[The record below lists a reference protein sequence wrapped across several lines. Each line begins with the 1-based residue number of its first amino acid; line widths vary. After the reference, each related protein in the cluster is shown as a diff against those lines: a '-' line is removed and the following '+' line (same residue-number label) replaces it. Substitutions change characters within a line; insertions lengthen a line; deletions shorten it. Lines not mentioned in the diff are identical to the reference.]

1 MKPWKGKRGRIA
13 AGASVSLHAAVYLA
27 LAAGGFFTLFQQYTR
42 QAGVTEVM
50 VYNAEDLA
58 GAGGRDAA
66 GTDEDLGGAADSEG
80 RAEASG
86 AMAAG
91 EVAST
96 NPDEMGTA
104 ADGMTYGTISQARR
118 EGGASTG
125 AGTVSRPPAL
135 AGKPQSV
142 SQSGRDS
149 GGTGRAAGPGKNEA
163 AAPAGTLQ
171 VPDAVADIL
180 DALRKK
186 SPIKLSEAKTV
197 PPTPAIPP
205 SQSNTTVIT
214 AENMEAHQDTTVQ
227 QALQRVTGVTVNEMV
242 PGISSYVKL
251 NGDDRVLILVDGQS
265 LANAQGSGYGRG
277 SVDLASLPGIGAIDH
292 IEVTKGSGS
301 VRYGSG
307 AVGGVINIVTK
318 KGNRNESSLDAYTG
332 SWGSHGL
339 TLTNEGRAGKTS
351 WLLNGSI
358 RERQYFGFPNGMPT
372 DSSHADYHDA
382 SAFLRINQE
391 LNGHNSL
398 TFETSH
404 DDFHGHSATFW
415 ARGWYRK
422 AGFYKGKYSEEKA
435 ITEAEAKRT
444 PKDKLVDRREDYWY
458 PNKNKVVE
466 RLINNYSLTWKFQTD
481 KDTPGFLRYFNDYQ
495 RTYWKNHY
503 FTRSQGLEWQNNW
516 QLGPHQHLTAGAE
529 WTEDMG
535 TNYEANYIDKKRHN
549 QALYAEDALTFG
561 KFTVTPGLRWD
572 DNSTFG
578 AHQTP
583 RLAMNYKANKDFN
596 VYASWG
602 RVFSPPRLND
612 QFYITS
618 TSHGNENLQPE
629 EGYTQTL
636 GFQYQAGPKTSLEGS
651 IFHSN
656 LENVIRWN
664 RTSSYS
670 EAENLNE
677 EDKRGFEL
685 TWKQKV
691 NDKWDYEAG
700 YSYIHT
706 KVDQGKGDG
715 LVYDTSY
722 NQPNGYH
729 AGVHYQSG
737 KWQAAV
743 DMTAGTGRNDTYY
756 RNNSYVV
763 WNASASYAPDKSTTI
778 YARVNNFN
786 DESYDLY
793 HNYPAAGR
801 NWQIGVKKKF

>member
-50 VYNAEDLA
+50 VYNAGDLA

-66 GTDEDLGGAADSEG
+66 GSDEDQGGAADLDSSAG
-80 RAEASG
+80 VSGTLTNGEAASPG
-86 AMAAG
+86 LD
-91 EVAST
+91 EV
-96 NPDEMGTA
+96 GTA
-104 ADGMTYGTISQARR
+104 ADGLTYEVISQASR
-118 EGGASTG
+118 EKAASTG
-125 AGTVSRPPAL
+125 SGTVSRPPAL
-135 AGKPQSV
+135 AGKPQSA

-149 GGTGRAAGPGKNEA
+149 GGTGRAAGMGKNEA

-186 SPIKLSEAKTV
+186 FPIKLSEAKTV

-318 KGNRNESSLDAYTG
+318 KGDRRESSLDAYAG
-332 SWGSHGL
+332 SWGMHGY
-339 TLTNEGRAGKTS
+339 TLTDSGRAGATS
-351 WLLNGSI
+351 WLVSGSLEQ
-358 RERQYFGFPNGMPT
+358 REYYAFPHGANT
-372 DSSHADYHDA
+372 DHSRGDISKKSLSLRLDQDLTDQTSLTVKAYHQDYH
-382 SAFLRINQE
+382 
-391 LNGHNSL
+391 GHGSTYKANP
-398 TFETSH
+398 
-404 DDFHGHSATFW
+404 A
-415 ARGWYRK
+415 GWYLTANKPIDRLVND
-422 AGFYKGKYSEEKA
+422 YSVTYHFK
-435 ITEAEAKRT
+435 K
-444 PKDKLVDRREDYWY
+444 
-458 PNKNKVVE
+458 
-466 RLINNYSLTWKFQTD
+466 QTAQ
-481 KDTPGFLRYFNDYQ
+481 PGFLRYFNDYQ
-495 RTYWKNHY
+495 RTYWSNHY
-503 FTRSQGLEWQNNW
+503 FTRTQGLEWQDNW
-516 QLGPHQHLTAGAE
+516 QLDSHQHVTAGAE

-535 TNYEANYIDKKRHN
+535 TNYEAHYIDKKRHN
-549 QALYAEDALTFG
+549 QAFYAEDALTFG

-572 DNSTFG
+572 RNSTFG
-578 AHQTP
+578 SHQTP
-583 RLAMNYKANKDFN
+583 RLAMNYKANDAFN

-612 QFYITS
+612 QFYMTTSRGKITS
-618 TSHGNENLQPE
+618 QGNENLQPE
-629 EGYTQTL
+629 EGYTETL
-636 GFQYQAGPKTSLEGS
+636 GFQYQTGPKTVLEGS
-651 IFHSN
+651 VFHSN
-656 LENVIRWN
+656 LQHVIRWN
-664 RTSSYS
+664 RAVMPH
-670 EAENLNE
+670 EAENLDE

-691 NDKWDYEAG
+691 NDKWDYEGG
-700 YSYIHT
+700 YSYIRT
-706 KVDQGKGDG
+706 KVDKGAG
-715 LVYDTSY
+715 LTFDTTY

-729 AGVHYQSG
+729 AGIHYHSG
-737 KWQAAV
+737 KWQAGA

-763 WNASASYAPDKSTTI
+763 WNVSASYSPDAATTM
-778 YARVNNFN
+778 YVKVNNLN
-786 DESYDLY
+786 DEAYDLY

-801 NWQIGVKKKF
+801 NWQVGVKKKF

>member
-66 GTDEDLGGAADSEG
+66 GTDEDLGGAADPEG

-104 ADGMTYGTISQARR
+104 SDGMTYGTISQARR

-125 AGTVSRPPAL
+125 SGTISRPPAL
-135 AGKPQSV
+135 AGKPQSA

-149 GGTGRAAGPGKNEA
+149 GGTVRAAGPGKNEA

-186 SPIKLSEAKTV
+186 IPVKLSEAKIV
-197 PPTPAIPP
+197 PPTPTIPP

-318 KGNRNESSLDAYTG
+318 KGDRRESSLDAYTG
-332 SWGSHGL
+332 SWGMHGY
-339 TLTNEGRAGKTS
+339 TLTDSGRAGATS
-351 WLLNGSI
+351 WLVSGSLEQ
-358 RERQYFGFPNGMPT
+358 REYYAFPHGANT
-372 DSSHADYHDA
+372 DHSRGDIAKKSLSLRLDQDLTDQTSLTVKAYHQDYH
-382 SAFLRINQE
+382 
-391 LNGHNSL
+391 GHGS
-398 TFETSH
+398 TYKA
-404 DDFHGHSATFW
+404 DPA
-415 ARGWYRK
+415 GWYLTANKPIDRLVND
-422 AGFYKGKYSEEKA
+422 YSVTYHFK
-435 ITEAEAKRT
+435 K
-444 PKDKLVDRREDYWY
+444 
-458 PNKNKVVE
+458 
-466 RLINNYSLTWKFQTD
+466 QTAQ
-481 KDTPGFLRYFNDYQ
+481 PGFLRYFNDYQ
-495 RTYWKNHY
+495 RTYWSNHY
-503 FTRSQGLEWQNNW
+503 FTRTQGLEWQDNW
-516 QLGPHQHLTAGAE
+516 QLGSHQHVTAGAE

-535 TNYEANYIDKKRHN
+535 TNYEAHYIDKKRHN
-549 QALYAEDALTFG
+549 QAFYAEDALTFG

-572 DNSTFG
+572 RNSTFG
-578 AHQTP
+578 SHQTP
-583 RLAMNYKANKDFN
+583 RLAMNYKANDAFN

-612 QFYITS
+612 QFYMTTSRGKITS
-618 TSHGNENLQPE
+618 QGNENLQPE
-629 EGYTQTL
+629 EGYTETL
-636 GFQYQAGPKTSLEGS
+636 GFQYQAGPKTVLEGS
-651 IFHSN
+651 VFHSD
-656 LENVIRWN
+656 LQHVIRWN
-664 RTSSYS
+664 RAVMPH
-670 EAENLNE
+670 EAENLDE

-691 NDKWDYEAG
+691 NDKWDYEGG
-700 YSYIHT
+700 YSYIRT
-706 KVDQGKGDG
+706 KVDKGAG
-715 LVYDTSY
+715 LTFDTTY

-729 AGVHYQSG
+729 AGIHYHSG
-737 KWQAAV
+737 KWQAGA

-763 WNASASYAPDKSTTI
+763 WNVSASYSPDAATTM
-778 YARVNNFN
+778 YVKVNNLN
-786 DESYDLY
+786 DEAYDLY

-801 NWQIGVKKKF
+801 NWQVGVKKKF

>member
-66 GTDEDLGGAADSEG
+66 GTDEDLGGAADPEG

-135 AGKPQSV
+135 AGKPQSA

-149 GGTGRAAGPGKNEA
+149 GGTVRAAGPGKNEA

-186 SPIKLSEAKTV
+186 FPVKLSEAKIV

-318 KGNRNESSLDAYTG
+318 KGDRRESSLDAYTG
-332 SWGSHGL
+332 SWGMHGY
-339 TLTNEGRAGKTS
+339 TLTDSGRAGATS
-351 WLLNGSI
+351 WLVSGSLEQ
-358 RERQYFGFPNGMPT
+358 REYYAFPHGANT
-372 DSSHADYHDA
+372 DHSRGDIAKKSLSLRLDQDLTDQTSLTVKAYHQDYH
-382 SAFLRINQE
+382 
-391 LNGHNSL
+391 GHGS
-398 TFETSH
+398 TYKA
-404 DDFHGHSATFW
+404 DPA
-415 ARGWYRK
+415 GWYLTANKPIDRLVND
-422 AGFYKGKYSEEKA
+422 YSVTYHFK
-435 ITEAEAKRT
+435 K
-444 PKDKLVDRREDYWY
+444 
-458 PNKNKVVE
+458 
-466 RLINNYSLTWKFQTD
+466 QTAQ
-481 KDTPGFLRYFNDYQ
+481 PGFLRYFNDYQ
-495 RTYWKNHY
+495 RTYWSNHY
-503 FTRSQGLEWQNNW
+503 FTRTQGLEWQDNW
-516 QLGPHQHLTAGAE
+516 QLGSHQHVTAGAE

-535 TNYEANYIDKKRHN
+535 TNYEAHYIDKKRHN
-549 QALYAEDALTFG
+549 QAFYAEDALTFG

-572 DNSTFG
+572 RNSTFG
-578 AHQTP
+578 SHQTP
-583 RLAMNYKANKDFN
+583 RLAMNYKANDAFN

-612 QFYITS
+612 QFYMTTSRGQITS
-618 TSHGNENLQPE
+618 QGNENLQPE
-629 EGYTQTL
+629 EGYTETL
-636 GFQYQAGPKTSLEGS
+636 GFQYQAGPKTVLEGS
-651 IFHSN
+651 VFHSN
-656 LENVIRWN
+656 LQHVIRWN
-664 RTSSYS
+664 RAVMPH
-670 EAENLNE
+670 EAENLDE

-691 NDKWDYEAG
+691 NDKWDYEGG
-700 YSYIHT
+700 YSYIRT
-706 KVDQGKGDG
+706 KVDKGAG
-715 LVYDTSY
+715 LTFDTTY

-729 AGVHYQSG
+729 AGIHYHSG
-737 KWQAAV
+737 KWQAGA

-763 WNASASYAPDKSTTI
+763 WNVSASYSPDAATTM
-778 YARVNNFN
+778 YVKVNNLN
-786 DESYDLY
+786 DETYDLY

-801 NWQIGVKKKF
+801 NWQVGVKKKF

>member
-66 GTDEDLGGAADSEG
+66 GSDEDQGGAADLDSSAG
-80 RAEASG
+80 VSGTLTNGEAASPG
-86 AMAAG
+86 LD
-91 EVAST
+91 EV
-96 NPDEMGTA
+96 GTA
-104 ADGMTYGTISQARR
+104 ADGLTYEFISQASR
-118 EGGASTG
+118 EKAASTG
-125 AGTVSRPPAL
+125 SGTISRPPAL
-135 AGKPQSV
+135 AGKPQSA

-149 GGTGRAAGPGKNEA
+149 GGTVRAAGPGKNEA

-186 SPIKLSEAKTV
+186 FPVKLSEAKIV

-318 KGNRNESSLDAYTG
+318 KGDRRESSLDAYTG
-332 SWGSHGL
+332 SWGMHGY
-339 TLTNEGRAGKTS
+339 TLTDSGRAGATS
-351 WLLNGSI
+351 WLVSGSLEQ
-358 RERQYFGFPNGMPT
+358 REYYAFPHGANT
-372 DSSHADYHDA
+372 DHSRGDIAKKSLSLRLDQDLTDQTSLTVKAYHQDYH
-382 SAFLRINQE
+382 
-391 LNGHNSL
+391 GHGS
-398 TFETSH
+398 TYKA
-404 DDFHGHSATFW
+404 DPA
-415 ARGWYRK
+415 GWYLTANKPIDRLVND
-422 AGFYKGKYSEEKA
+422 YSVTYHFK
-435 ITEAEAKRT
+435 K
-444 PKDKLVDRREDYWY
+444 
-458 PNKNKVVE
+458 
-466 RLINNYSLTWKFQTD
+466 QTAQ
-481 KDTPGFLRYFNDYQ
+481 PGFLRYFNDYQ
-495 RTYWKNHY
+495 RTYWSNHY
-503 FTRSQGLEWQNNW
+503 FTRTQGLEWQDNW
-516 QLGPHQHLTAGAE
+516 QLGSHQHVTAGAE

-535 TNYEANYIDKKRHN
+535 TNYEAHYIDKKRHN
-549 QALYAEDALTFG
+549 QAFYAEDALTFG

-572 DNSTFG
+572 RNSTFG
-578 AHQTP
+578 SHQTP
-583 RLAMNYKANKDFN
+583 RLAMNYKANDAFN

-612 QFYITS
+612 QFYMTTSRGKITS
-618 TSHGNENLQPE
+618 QGNENLQPE
-629 EGYTQTL
+629 EGYTETL
-636 GFQYQAGPKTSLEGS
+636 GFQYQAGPKTVLEGS
-651 IFHSN
+651 VFYSDLQH
-656 LENVIRWN
+656 VIRWN
-664 RTSSYS
+664 RAVMPH
-670 EAENLNE
+670 EAENLDE

-691 NDKWDYEAG
+691 NDKWDYEGG
-700 YSYIHT
+700 YSYIRT
-706 KVDQGKGDG
+706 KVDKGAG
-715 LVYDTSY
+715 LTFDTTY

-729 AGVHYQSG
+729 AGIHYHSG
-737 KWQAAV
+737 KWQAGA

-763 WNASASYAPDKSTTI
+763 WNVSASYSPDAATTM
-778 YARVNNFN
+778 YVKVNNLN
-786 DESYDLY
+786 DEAYDLY

-801 NWQIGVKKKF
+801 NWQVGVKKKF

>member
-66 GTDEDLGGAADSEG
+66 GTDEDLGGAADPEG

-125 AGTVSRPPAL
+125 SGTVSRPPAL
-135 AGKPQSV
+135 AGKPQSA

-149 GGTGRAAGPGKNEA
+149 GGTVRAAGPGKNEA

-186 SPIKLSEAKTV
+186 FPIKLSEVKTV

-318 KGNRNESSLDAYTG
+318 KGDRRESSLDAYTG
-332 SWGSHGL
+332 SWGMHGY
-339 TLTNEGRAGKTS
+339 TLTDSGRAGATS
-351 WLLNGSI
+351 WLVSGSLEQ
-358 RERQYFGFPNGMPT
+358 REYYAFPHGANT
-372 DSSHADYHDA
+372 DHSRGDIAKKSLSLRLDQDLTDQTLLTVKAYHQDYH
-382 SAFLRINQE
+382 
-391 LNGHNSL
+391 GHGS
-398 TFETSH
+398 TYKA
-404 DDFHGHSATFW
+404 DPA
-415 ARGWYRK
+415 GWYLTANKPIDRLVND
-422 AGFYKGKYSEEKA
+422 YSVTYHFK
-435 ITEAEAKRT
+435 K
-444 PKDKLVDRREDYWY
+444 
-458 PNKNKVVE
+458 
-466 RLINNYSLTWKFQTD
+466 QTAQ
-481 KDTPGFLRYFNDYQ
+481 PGFLRYFNDYQ
-495 RTYWKNHY
+495 RTYWSNHY
-503 FTRSQGLEWQNNW
+503 FTRTQGLEWQDNW
-516 QLGPHQHLTAGAE
+516 QLGSHQHVTAGAE

-535 TNYEANYIDKKRHN
+535 TNYEAHYIDKKRHN
-549 QALYAEDALTFG
+549 QAFYAEDALTFG

-572 DNSTFG
+572 RNSTFG
-578 AHQTP
+578 SHQTP
-583 RLAMNYKANKDFN
+583 RLAMNYKANDAFN

-612 QFYITS
+612 QFYMTTSRGKITS
-618 TSHGNENLQPE
+618 QGNENLQPE
-629 EGYTQTL
+629 EGYTETL
-636 GFQYQAGPKTSLEGS
+636 GFQYQAGPKTVLEGS
-651 IFHSN
+651 VFHSN
-656 LENVIRWN
+656 LQHVIRWN
-664 RTSSYS
+664 RAVMPH
-670 EAENLNE
+670 EAENLDE

-691 NDKWDYEAG
+691 NDKWDYEGG
-700 YSYIHT
+700 YSYIRT
-706 KVDQGKGDG
+706 KVDKGAG
-715 LVYDTSY
+715 LTFDTTY

-729 AGVHYQSG
+729 AGIHYHSG
-737 KWQAAV
+737 KWQAGA

-763 WNASASYAPDKSTTI
+763 WNVSASYSPDAATTM
-778 YARVNNFN
+778 YVKVNNLN
-786 DESYDLY
+786 DEAYDLY

-801 NWQIGVKKKF
+801 NWQVGVKKKF

>member
-197 PPTPAIPP
+197 PPTPTIPP

-214 AENMEAHQDTTVQ
+214 AENLEAHQDTTVQ

-318 KGNRNESSLDAYTG
+318 KGDRRESSLDAYTG
-332 SWGSHGL
+332 SWGMHGY
-339 TLTNEGRAGKTS
+339 TLTDSGRAGATS
-351 WLLNGSI
+351 WLVSGSLEQ
-358 RERQYFGFPNGMPT
+358 REYYAFPHGANT
-372 DSSHADYHDA
+372 DHSRGDIAKKSLSLRLDQDLTDQTSLTVKAYHQDYH
-382 SAFLRINQE
+382 
-391 LNGHNSL
+391 GHGS
-398 TFETSH
+398 TYKA
-404 DDFHGHSATFW
+404 DPA
-415 ARGWYRK
+415 GWYLTANKPIDRLVND
-422 AGFYKGKYSEEKA
+422 YSVTYHFK
-435 ITEAEAKRT
+435 K
-444 PKDKLVDRREDYWY
+444 
-458 PNKNKVVE
+458 
-466 RLINNYSLTWKFQTD
+466 QTAQ
-481 KDTPGFLRYFNDYQ
+481 PGFLRYFNDYQ
-495 RTYWKNHY
+495 RTYWSNHY
-503 FTRSQGLEWQNNW
+503 FTRTQGLEWQDNW
-516 QLGPHQHLTAGAE
+516 QLDSHQHVTAGAE

-535 TNYEANYIDKKRHN
+535 TNYEAHYIDKKRHN
-549 QALYAEDALTFG
+549 QAFYAEDALTFG

-572 DNSTFG
+572 RNSTFG
-578 AHQTP
+578 SHQTP
-583 RLAMNYKANKDFN
+583 RLAMNYKANDAFN

-612 QFYITS
+612 QFYMTTSRGKITS
-618 TSHGNENLQPE
+618 QGNENLQPE
-629 EGYTQTL
+629 EGYTETL
-636 GFQYQAGPKTSLEGS
+636 GFQYQAGPKTVLEGS
-651 IFHSN
+651 VFHSD
-656 LENVIRWN
+656 LQHVIRWN
-664 RTSSYS
+664 RAVMPH
-670 EAENLNE
+670 EAENLDE

-691 NDKWDYEAG
+691 NDKWDYEGG
-700 YSYIHT
+700 YSYIRT
-706 KVDQGKGDG
+706 KVDKGAG
-715 LVYDTSY
+715 LTFDTTY

-729 AGVHYQSG
+729 AGIHYHSG
-737 KWQAAV
+737 KWQAGA

-763 WNASASYAPDKSTTI
+763 WNVSASYSPDAATTM
-778 YARVNNFN
+778 YVKVNNLN
-786 DESYDLY
+786 DEAYDLY

-801 NWQIGVKKKF
+801 NWQVGVKKKF

>member
-50 VYNAEDLA
+50 VYSAEDLA

-66 GTDEDLGGAADSEG
+66 GSDEDLGGAADPEG

-104 ADGMTYGTISQARR
+104 ADGLTYEVISQASW
-118 EGGASTG
+118 EKAASTG
-125 AGTVSRPPAL
+125 SGTVSWPPAL
-135 AGKPQSV
+135 AGKPQSA

-149 GGTGRAAGPGKNEA
+149 GGTGRAAGMGKNEA

-186 SPIKLSEAKTV
+186 FPIKLSEAKIV

-318 KGNRNESSLDAYTG
+318 KGNRRESSLDAYTG
-332 SWGSHGL
+332 SWGMHGY
-339 TLTNEGRAGKTS
+339 TLTDSGRAGATS
-351 WLLNGSI
+351 WLVSGSLEQ
-358 RERQYFGFPNGMPT
+358 REYYAFPHGANT
-372 DSSHADYHDA
+372 DHSRGDIAKKSLSLRLDQDLTDQTSLTVKAYHQDYH
-382 SAFLRINQE
+382 
-391 LNGHNSL
+391 GHGS
-398 TFETSH
+398 TYKA
-404 DDFHGHSATFW
+404 DPA
-415 ARGWYRK
+415 GWYLTANKPIDRLVND
-422 AGFYKGKYSEEKA
+422 YSVTYHFK
-435 ITEAEAKRT
+435 K
-444 PKDKLVDRREDYWY
+444 
-458 PNKNKVVE
+458 
-466 RLINNYSLTWKFQTD
+466 QTAQ
-481 KDTPGFLRYFNDYQ
+481 PGFLRYFNDYQ
-495 RTYWKNHY
+495 RTYWSNHY
-503 FTRSQGLEWQNNW
+503 FTRTQGLEWQDNW
-516 QLGPHQHLTAGAE
+516 QLGSHQHVTAGAE

-535 TNYEANYIDKKRHN
+535 TNYEAHYIDKKRHN
-549 QALYAEDALTFG
+549 QAFYAEDALTFG

-572 DNSTFG
+572 RNSTFG
-578 AHQTP
+578 SHQTP

-596 VYASWG
+596 VYTSWG
-602 RVFSPPRLND
+602 RVFLPPRLND

-691 NDKWDYEAG
+691 NDKWDYEGG
-700 YSYIHT
+700 YSYIRT
-706 KVDQGKGDG
+706 KVDKGAG
-715 LVYDTSY
+715 LTFDTTY

-729 AGVHYQSG
+729 AGIHYHSG
-737 KWQAAV
+737 KWQAGA

-763 WNASASYAPDKSTTI
+763 WNVSASYSPDAATTM
-778 YARVNNFN
+778 YVKVNNLN
-786 DESYDLY
+786 DEAYDLY

-801 NWQIGVKKKF
+801 NWQVGVKKKF

>member
-66 GTDEDLGGAADSEG
+66 GTDEDLGGAADPEG

-125 AGTVSRPPAL
+125 SGTVSRPPAL
-135 AGKPQSV
+135 AGKPQSA

-149 GGTGRAAGPGKNEA
+149 GGTVRAAGPGKNEA

-186 SPIKLSEAKTV
+186 IPVKLSEAKIV
-197 PPTPAIPP
+197 PPTPTIPP

-318 KGNRNESSLDAYTG
+318 KGDRRESSLDAYTG
-332 SWGSHGL
+332 SWGMHGY
-339 TLTNEGRAGKTS
+339 TLTDSGRVGATS
-351 WLLNGSI
+351 WLVSGSLEQ
-358 RERQYFGFPNGMPT
+358 REYYAFPHGANT
-372 DSSHADYHDA
+372 DHSRGDIAKKSLSLRLDQDLTDQTSLTVKAYHQDYH
-382 SAFLRINQE
+382 
-391 LNGHNSL
+391 GHGS
-398 TFETSH
+398 TYKA
-404 DDFHGHSATFW
+404 DPA
-415 ARGWYRK
+415 GWYLTANKPIDRLVND
-422 AGFYKGKYSEEKA
+422 YSVTYHFK
-435 ITEAEAKRT
+435 K
-444 PKDKLVDRREDYWY
+444 
-458 PNKNKVVE
+458 
-466 RLINNYSLTWKFQTD
+466 QTAQ
-481 KDTPGFLRYFNDYQ
+481 PGFLRYFNDYQ
-495 RTYWKNHY
+495 RTYWSNHY
-503 FTRSQGLEWQNNW
+503 FTRTQGLEWQDNW
-516 QLGPHQHLTAGAE
+516 QLGSHQHVTAGAE

-535 TNYEANYIDKKRHN
+535 TNYEAHYIDKKRHN
-549 QALYAEDALTFG
+549 QAFYAEDALTFG

-572 DNSTFG
+572 RNSTFG
-578 AHQTP
+578 SHQTP
-583 RLAMNYKANKDFN
+583 RLAMNYKANDAFN

-691 NDKWDYEAG
+691 NDKWDYEGG
-700 YSYIHT
+700 YSYIRT
-706 KVDQGKGDG
+706 KVDKGAG
-715 LVYDTSY
+715 LTFDTTY

-729 AGVHYQSG
+729 AGIHYHSG
-737 KWQAAV
+737 KWQAGA

-763 WNASASYAPDKSTTI
+763 WNVSASYSPDAATTM
-778 YARVNNFN
+778 YVKVNNLN
-786 DESYDLY
+786 DEAYDLY

-801 NWQIGVKKKF
+801 NWQVGVKKKF

>member
-66 GTDEDLGGAADSEG
+66 GTDEDLGGAADPEG

-86 AMAAG
+86 AMAVG

-135 AGKPQSV
+135 AGKPQSA

-186 SPIKLSEAKTV
+186 FPVKLSEAKIV

-318 KGNRNESSLDAYTG
+318 KGDRRESSLDAYTG
-332 SWGSHGL
+332 SWGMHGY
-339 TLTNEGRAGKTS
+339 TLTDSGRAGATS
-351 WLLNGSI
+351 WLVSGSLEQ
-358 RERQYFGFPNGMPT
+358 REYYAFPHGANT
-372 DSSHADYHDA
+372 DHSRGDIAKKSLSLRLDQDLTDQTSLTVKAYHQDYH
-382 SAFLRINQE
+382 
-391 LNGHNSL
+391 GHGS
-398 TFETSH
+398 TYKADPT
-404 DDFHGHSATFW
+404 
-415 ARGWYRK
+415 GWYLTANKPIDRLVND
-422 AGFYKGKYSEEKA
+422 YSVTYHFK
-435 ITEAEAKRT
+435 K
-444 PKDKLVDRREDYWY
+444 
-458 PNKNKVVE
+458 
-466 RLINNYSLTWKFQTD
+466 QTAQ
-481 KDTPGFLRYFNDYQ
+481 PGFLRYFNDYQ
-495 RTYWKNHY
+495 RTYWSNHY
-503 FTRSQGLEWQNNW
+503 FTRTQGLEWQDNW
-516 QLGPHQHLTAGAE
+516 QLGSHQHVTAGAE

-535 TNYEANYIDKKRHN
+535 TNYEAHYIDKKRHN
-549 QALYAEDALTFG
+549 QAFYAEDALTFG

-572 DNSTFG
+572 RNSTFG
-578 AHQTP
+578 SHQTP
-583 RLAMNYKANKDFN
+583 RLAMNYKANDAFN

-612 QFYITS
+612 QFYMTTSRGQITS
-618 TSHGNENLQPE
+618 QGNENLQPE
-629 EGYTQTL
+629 EGYTETL
-636 GFQYQAGPKTSLEGS
+636 GFQYQAGPKTVLEGS
-651 IFHSN
+651 VFHSN
-656 LENVIRWN
+656 LQHVIRWN
-664 RTSSYS
+664 RAVMPH
-670 EAENLNE
+670 EAENLDE

-691 NDKWDYEAG
+691 NDKWDYEGG
-700 YSYIHT
+700 YSYIRT
-706 KVDQGKGDG
+706 KVDKGAG
-715 LVYDTSY
+715 LTFDTTY

-729 AGVHYQSG
+729 AGIHYHSG
-737 KWQAAV
+737 KWQAGA

-763 WNASASYAPDKSTTI
+763 WNVSASYSPDAATTM
-778 YARVNNFN
+778 YVKVNNLN
-786 DESYDLY
+786 DEAYDLY

-801 NWQIGVKKKF
+801 NWQVGVKKKF

>member
-66 GTDEDLGGAADSEG
+66 GTDEDLGGAADPEG

-104 ADGMTYGTISQARR
+104 ADGLTYEVISQASW
-118 EGGASTG
+118 EKAASTG
-125 AGTVSRPPAL
+125 SGTVSRPPAL
-135 AGKPQSV
+135 AGKPQSA

-149 GGTGRAAGPGKNEA
+149 GGTGRAAGMGKNEA

-186 SPIKLSEAKTV
+186 FPIKLSEAKIV

-318 KGNRNESSLDAYTG
+318 KGDRRESSLDAYTG
-332 SWGSHGL
+332 SWGMHGY
-339 TLTNEGRAGKTS
+339 TLTDSGRAGATS
-351 WLLNGSI
+351 WLVSGSLEQ
-358 RERQYFGFPNGMPT
+358 REYYAFPHGANT
-372 DSSHADYHDA
+372 DHSRGDIAKKSLSLRLDQDLTDQTLLTVKAYHQDYH
-382 SAFLRINQE
+382 
-391 LNGHNSL
+391 GHGS
-398 TFETSH
+398 TYKA
-404 DDFHGHSATFW
+404 DPA
-415 ARGWYRK
+415 GWYLTANKPIDRLVND
-422 AGFYKGKYSEEKA
+422 YSVTYHFK
-435 ITEAEAKRT
+435 K
-444 PKDKLVDRREDYWY
+444 
-458 PNKNKVVE
+458 
-466 RLINNYSLTWKFQTD
+466 QTAQ
-481 KDTPGFLRYFNDYQ
+481 PGFLRYFNDYQ
-495 RTYWKNHY
+495 RTYWSNHY
-503 FTRSQGLEWQNNW
+503 FTRTQGLEWQDNW
-516 QLGPHQHLTAGAE
+516 QLGSHQHVTAGAE

-535 TNYEANYIDKKRHN
+535 TNYEAHYIDKKRHN
-549 QALYAEDALTFG
+549 QAFYAEDALTFG

-572 DNSTFG
+572 RNSTFG
-578 AHQTP
+578 SHQTP
-583 RLAMNYKANKDFN
+583 RLAMNYKANDAFN

-612 QFYITS
+612 QFYMTTSRGQITS
-618 TSHGNENLQPE
+618 QGNENLQPE
-629 EGYTQTL
+629 EGYTETL
-636 GFQYQAGPKTSLEGS
+636 GFQYQAGPKTVLEGS
-651 IFHSN
+651 VFHSN
-656 LENVIRWN
+656 LQHVIRWN
-664 RTSSYS
+664 RAVMPH
-670 EAENLNE
+670 EAENLDE

-691 NDKWDYEAG
+691 NDKWDYEGG
-700 YSYIHT
+700 YSYIRT
-706 KVDQGKGDG
+706 KVDKGAG
-715 LVYDTSY
+715 LTFDTTY

-729 AGVHYQSG
+729 AGIHYHSG
-737 KWQAAV
+737 KWQAGA

-763 WNASASYAPDKSTTI
+763 WNVSASYSPDAATTM
-778 YARVNNFN
+778 YVKVNNLN
-786 DESYDLY
+786 DEAYDLY

-801 NWQIGVKKKF
+801 NWQVGVKKKF

>member
-50 VYNAEDLA
+50 VYSAEDLA

-66 GTDEDLGGAADSEG
+66 GSDEDLGGAADPEG

-104 ADGMTYGTISQARR
+104 ADGLTYEVISQASW
-118 EGGASTG
+118 EKAASTG
-125 AGTVSRPPAL
+125 SGTVSRPPAL
-135 AGKPQSV
+135 AGKPQSA

-149 GGTGRAAGPGKNEA
+149 GGTGRAAGMGKNEA

-186 SPIKLSEAKTV
+186 FPIKLSEAKIV

-205 SQSNTTVIT
+205 SQSNTTIIT

-318 KGNRNESSLDAYTG
+318 KGDRRESSLDAYTG
-332 SWGSHGL
+332 SWGMHGY
-339 TLTNEGRAGKTS
+339 TLTDSGRAGATS
-351 WLLNGSI
+351 WLVSGSLEQ
-358 RERQYFGFPNGMPT
+358 REYYAFPHGANT
-372 DSSHADYHDA
+372 DHSRGDIAKKSLSLRLDQDLTDQTSLTVKAYHQDYH
-382 SAFLRINQE
+382 
-391 LNGHNSL
+391 GHGS
-398 TFETSH
+398 TYKA
-404 DDFHGHSATFW
+404 DPA
-415 ARGWYRK
+415 GWYLTANKPIDRLVND
-422 AGFYKGKYSEEKA
+422 YSVTYHFK
-435 ITEAEAKRT
+435 K
-444 PKDKLVDRREDYWY
+444 
-458 PNKNKVVE
+458 
-466 RLINNYSLTWKFQTD
+466 QTAQ
-481 KDTPGFLRYFNDYQ
+481 PGFLRYFNDYQ
-495 RTYWKNHY
+495 RTYWSNHY
-503 FTRSQGLEWQNNW
+503 FTRTQGLEWQDNW
-516 QLGPHQHLTAGAE
+516 QLGSHQHVTAGAE

-535 TNYEANYIDKKRHN
+535 TNYEAHYIDKKRHN
-549 QALYAEDALTFG
+549 QAFYAEDALTFG

-572 DNSTFG
+572 RNSTFG
-578 AHQTP
+578 SHQTP

-596 VYASWG
+596 VYTSWG

-691 NDKWDYEAG
+691 NDKWDYEGG
-700 YSYIHT
+700 YSYIRT
-706 KVDQGKGDG
+706 KVDKGAG
-715 LVYDTSY
+715 LTFDTTY

-729 AGVHYQSG
+729 AGIHYHSG
-737 KWQAAV
+737 KWQAGA

-763 WNASASYAPDKSTTI
+763 WNVSASYSPDAATTM
-778 YARVNNFN
+778 YVKVNNLN
-786 DESYDLY
+786 DEAYDLY

-801 NWQIGVKKKF
+801 NWQVGVKKKF

>member
-66 GTDEDLGGAADSEG
+66 GTDEDLGGAADPEG

-125 AGTVSRPPAL
+125 SGTVSRPPAL
-135 AGKPQSV
+135 AGKPQSA

-186 SPIKLSEAKTV
+186 IPVKLSETKIV

-251 NGDDRVLILVDGQS
+251 NGDDRVMILVDGQS

-277 SVDLASLPGIGAIDH
+277 SVDLARLPGIGAIDH

-318 KGNRNESSLDAYTG
+318 KGDRRESSLDAYTG
-332 SWGSHGL
+332 SWGMHGY
-339 TLTNEGRAGKTS
+339 TLTDSGRAGATS
-351 WLLNGSI
+351 WLVSGSLEQ
-358 RERQYFGFPNGMPT
+358 REYYAFPHGANT
-372 DSSHADYHDA
+372 DHSRGDIAKKSLSLRLDQDLTDQTSLTVKAYHQDYH
-382 SAFLRINQE
+382 
-391 LNGHNSL
+391 GHGS
-398 TFETSH
+398 TYKA
-404 DDFHGHSATFW
+404 DPA
-415 ARGWYRK
+415 GWYLTANKPIDRLVND
-422 AGFYKGKYSEEKA
+422 YSVTYHFK
-435 ITEAEAKRT
+435 K
-444 PKDKLVDRREDYWY
+444 
-458 PNKNKVVE
+458 
-466 RLINNYSLTWKFQTD
+466 QTAQ
-481 KDTPGFLRYFNDYQ
+481 PGFLRYFNDYQ
-495 RTYWKNHY
+495 RTYWSNHY
-503 FTRSQGLEWQNNW
+503 FTRTQGLEWQDNW
-516 QLGPHQHLTAGAE
+516 QLGSHQHVTAGAE

-535 TNYEANYIDKKRHN
+535 TNYEAHYIDKKRHN
-549 QALYAEDALTFG
+549 QAFYAEDDLTFG

-572 DNSTFG
+572 RNSTFG
-578 AHQTP
+578 SHQTP
-583 RLAMNYKANKDFN
+583 RLAMNYKANDAFN

-612 QFYITS
+612 QFYMTTSRGKITS
-618 TSHGNENLQPE
+618 QGNENLQPE
-629 EGYTQTL
+629 EGYTETL
-636 GFQYQAGPKTSLEGS
+636 GFQYQTGPKTVIEGS
-651 IFHSN
+651 VFHSN
-656 LENVIRWN
+656 LQHVIRWN
-664 RTSSYS
+664 RAVMPH
-670 EAENLNE
+670 EAENLDE

-691 NDKWDYEAG
+691 NDKWDYEGG
-700 YSYIHT
+700 YSYIRT
-706 KVDQGKGDG
+706 KVDKGAG
-715 LVYDTSY
+715 LTFDTTY

-729 AGVHYQSG
+729 AGIHYHSG
-737 KWQAAV
+737 KWQAGA

-763 WNASASYAPDKSTTI
+763 WNVSASYSPDAATTM
-778 YARVNNFN
+778 YVKVNNLN
-786 DESYDLY
+786 DEAYDLY

-801 NWQIGVKKKF
+801 NWQVGVKKKF

>member
-66 GTDEDLGGAADSEG
+66 GTDEELGGAADPEG

-104 ADGMTYGTISQARR
+104 ADGLTYEVISQASR
-118 EGGASTG
+118 EKAASTG
-125 AGTVSRPPAL
+125 SGTVSRPPAL
-135 AGKPQSV
+135 AGKPQSA
-142 SQSGRDS
+142 SQSGQDS
-149 GGTGRAAGPGKNEA
+149 GGTVRAAGPGKNEA

-186 SPIKLSEAKTV
+186 FPVKLSEAKTV

-318 KGNRNESSLDAYTG
+318 KGDRRESSLDAYTG
-332 SWGSHGL
+332 SWGMHGY
-339 TLTNEGRAGKTS
+339 TLTDSGRAGATS
-351 WLLNGSI
+351 WLVSGSLEQ
-358 RERQYFGFPNGMPT
+358 REYYAFPHGANT
-372 DSSHADYHDA
+372 DHSRGDIAKKSLSLRLDQDLTDQTSLTVKSYHQDYH
-382 SAFLRINQE
+382 
-391 LNGHNSL
+391 GHGS
-398 TFETSH
+398 TYKA
-404 DDFHGHSATFW
+404 DPA
-415 ARGWYRK
+415 GWYLTANKPIDRLVND
-422 AGFYKGKYSEEKA
+422 YSVTYHFK
-435 ITEAEAKRT
+435 K
-444 PKDKLVDRREDYWY
+444 
-458 PNKNKVVE
+458 
-466 RLINNYSLTWKFQTD
+466 QTAQ
-481 KDTPGFLRYFNDYQ
+481 PGFLRYFNDYQ
-495 RTYWKNHY
+495 RTYWSNHY
-503 FTRSQGLEWQNNW
+503 FTRTQGLEWQDNW
-516 QLGPHQHLTAGAE
+516 QLGSHQHVTAGAE

-535 TNYEANYIDKKRHN
+535 TNYEAHYIDKKRHN
-549 QALYAEDALTFG
+549 QAFYAEDALTFG

-572 DNSTFG
+572 NSSTYG
-578 AHQTP
+578 VHQTP

-596 VYASWG
+596 VYTSWG

-612 QFYITS
+612 QFYMTTSRGQITS
-618 TSHGNENLQPE
+618 QGNENLQPE
-629 EGYTQTL
+629 EGYTETL
-636 GFQYQAGPKTSLEGS
+636 GFQYQAGPKTVLEGS
-651 IFHSN
+651 VFHSN
-656 LENVIRWN
+656 LQHVIRWN
-664 RTSSYS
+664 RAVMPH
-670 EAENLNE
+670 EAENLDE

-691 NDKWDYEAG
+691 NDKWDYEGG
-700 YSYIHT
+700 YSYIRT
-706 KVDQGKGDG
+706 KVDKGAG
-715 LVYDTSY
+715 LTFDTTY

-729 AGVHYQSG
+729 AGIHYHSG
-737 KWQAAV
+737 KWQAGA

-763 WNASASYAPDKSTTI
+763 WNVSASYSPDAATTM
-778 YARVNNFN
+778 YVKVNNLN
-786 DESYDLY
+786 DEAYDLY

-801 NWQIGVKKKF
+801 NWQVGVKKKF

>member
-66 GTDEDLGGAADSEG
+66 GTDEDLGGAADPEG

-125 AGTVSRPPAL
+125 SGTVSRPPAL
-135 AGKPQSV
+135 AGKPQSA

-149 GGTGRAAGPGKNEA
+149 GGTVRAAGPGKNEA

-186 SPIKLSEAKTV
+186 FPIKLSEAKIV

-214 AENMEAHQDTTVQ
+214 TENMEAHQDTTVQ

-318 KGNRNESSLDAYTG
+318 KGDRRESSLDAYTG
-332 SWGSHGL
+332 SWGMHGY
-339 TLTNEGRAGKTS
+339 TLTDSGRAGATS
-351 WLLNGSI
+351 WLVSGSLEQ
-358 RERQYFGFPNGMPT
+358 REYYAFPHGANT
-372 DSSHADYHDA
+372 DHSRGDIAKKSLSLRLDQDLTDQTSLTVKAYHQDYH
-382 SAFLRINQE
+382 
-391 LNGHNSL
+391 GHGSTYKANP
-398 TFETSH
+398 
-404 DDFHGHSATFW
+404 A
-415 ARGWYRK
+415 GWYLTANKPIDRLVND
-422 AGFYKGKYSEEKA
+422 YSVTYHFK
-435 ITEAEAKRT
+435 K
-444 PKDKLVDRREDYWY
+444 
-458 PNKNKVVE
+458 
-466 RLINNYSLTWKFQTD
+466 QTAQ
-481 KDTPGFLRYFNDYQ
+481 PGFLRYFNDYQ
-495 RTYWKNHY
+495 RTYWSNHY
-503 FTRSQGLEWQNNW
+503 FTRTQGLEWQDNW
-516 QLGPHQHLTAGAE
+516 QLGSHQHVTAGAE

-535 TNYEANYIDKKRHN
+535 TNYEAHYIDKKRHN
-549 QALYAEDALTFG
+549 QAFYAEDALTFG

-572 DNSTFG
+572 RNSTFG
-578 AHQTP
+578 SHQTP
-583 RLAMNYKANKDFN
+583 RLAMNYKANDAFN

-612 QFYITS
+612 QFYMTTSRGKITS
-618 TSHGNENLQPE
+618 QGNENLQPE
-629 EGYTQTL
+629 EGYTETL
-636 GFQYQAGPKTSLEGS
+636 GFQYQAGPKTVLEGS
-651 IFHSN
+651 VFHSD
-656 LENVIRWN
+656 LQHVIRWN
-664 RTSSYS
+664 RAVMPH
-670 EAENLNE
+670 EAENLDE

-691 NDKWDYEAG
+691 NDKWDYEGG
-700 YSYIHT
+700 YSYIRT
-706 KVDQGKGDG
+706 KVDKGAG
-715 LVYDTSY
+715 LTFDTTY

-729 AGVHYQSG
+729 AGIHYHSG
-737 KWQAAV
+737 KWQAGA

-763 WNASASYAPDKSTTI
+763 WNVSASYSPDAATTM
-778 YARVNNFN
+778 YVKVNNLN
-786 DESYDLY
+786 DEAYDLY

-801 NWQIGVKKKF
+801 NWQVGVKKKF

>member
-13 AGASVSLHAAVYLA
+13 AGASVSLHAAVYLV
-27 LAAGGFFTLFQQYTR
+27 LAAGGFFTLLQQYTR

-66 GTDEDLGGAADSEG
+66 GTDEELGGAADPEG

-135 AGKPQSV
+135 AGKPQSA

-171 VPDAVADIL
+171 VPDAVSDIL

-186 SPIKLSEAKTV
+186 FPVKLSEAKIV
-197 PPTPAIPP
+197 LPTPAIPP

-277 SVDLASLPGIGAIDH
+277 SVDLASLPSIGAIDH

-318 KGNRNESSLDAYTG
+318 KGDRRESSLDAYTG
-332 SWGSHGL
+332 SWGMHGY
-339 TLTNEGRAGKTS
+339 TLTDSGRAGATS
-351 WLLNGSI
+351 WLVSGSLEQ
-358 RERQYFGFPNGMPT
+358 REYYAFPHGANT
-372 DSSHADYHDA
+372 DHSRGDIAKKSLSLRLDQDLTDQTSLTVKAYHQDYH
-382 SAFLRINQE
+382 
-391 LNGHNSL
+391 GHGSTYKANP
-398 TFETSH
+398 
-404 DDFHGHSATFW
+404 A
-415 ARGWYRK
+415 GWYLTANKPIDRLVND
-422 AGFYKGKYSEEKA
+422 YSVTYHFK
-435 ITEAEAKRT
+435 K
-444 PKDKLVDRREDYWY
+444 
-458 PNKNKVVE
+458 
-466 RLINNYSLTWKFQTD
+466 QTAQ
-481 KDTPGFLRYFNDYQ
+481 PGFLRYFNDYQ
-495 RTYWKNHY
+495 RTYWSNHY
-503 FTRSQGLEWQNNW
+503 FTRTQGLEWQDNW
-516 QLGPHQHLTAGAE
+516 QLDSHQHVTAGAE

-535 TNYEANYIDKKRHN
+535 TNYEAHYIDKKRHN
-549 QALYAEDALTFG
+549 QAFYAEDALTFG

-572 DNSTFG
+572 RNSTFG
-578 AHQTP
+578 SHQTP
-583 RLAMNYKANKDFN
+583 RLAMNYKANDAFN

-612 QFYITS
+612 QFYMTTSRGKITS
-618 TSHGNENLQPE
+618 QGNENLQPE
-629 EGYTQTL
+629 EGYTETL
-636 GFQYQAGPKTSLEGS
+636 GFQYQAGPKTVLEGS
-651 IFHSN
+651 VFHSN
-656 LENVIRWN
+656 LQHVIRWN
-664 RTSSYS
+664 RAVMPH
-670 EAENLNE
+670 EAENLDE

-691 NDKWDYEAG
+691 NDKWDYEGG
-700 YSYIHT
+700 YSYIRT
-706 KVDQGKGDG
+706 KVDKGAG
-715 LVYDTSY
+715 LTFDTTY

-729 AGVHYQSG
+729 AGIHYHSG
-737 KWQAAV
+737 KWQAGA

-763 WNASASYAPDKSTTI
+763 WNVSASYSPDAATTM
-778 YARVNNFN
+778 YVKVNNLN
-786 DESYDLY
+786 DEAYDLY

-801 NWQIGVKKKF
+801 NWQVGVKKKF

>member
-66 GTDEDLGGAADSEG
+66 GSDEDLGGAADPEG

-86 AMAAG
+86 AMAVG

-125 AGTVSRPPAL
+125 SGTVSRPSAL
-135 AGKPQSV
+135 AGKPQSA
-142 SQSGRDS
+142 SKSGRDS
-149 GGTGRAAGPGKNEA
+149 GGTGRAVGPGKNEA

-186 SPIKLSEAKTV
+186 FPIKLSEAKIV

-318 KGNRNESSLDAYTG
+318 KGDRRESSLDAYTG
-332 SWGSHGL
+332 SWGMHGY
-339 TLTNEGRAGKTS
+339 TLTDSGRAGATS
-351 WLLNGSI
+351 WLVSGSLEQ
-358 RERQYFGFPNGMPT
+358 REYYAFPHGANT
-372 DSSHADYHDA
+372 DHSRGDIAKKSLSLRLDQDLTDQTSLTVKAYHQDYH
-382 SAFLRINQE
+382 
-391 LNGHNSL
+391 GHGS
-398 TFETSH
+398 TYKA
-404 DDFHGHSATFW
+404 DPA
-415 ARGWYRK
+415 GWYLTANKPIDRLVND
-422 AGFYKGKYSEEKA
+422 YSVTYHFK
-435 ITEAEAKRT
+435 K
-444 PKDKLVDRREDYWY
+444 
-458 PNKNKVVE
+458 
-466 RLINNYSLTWKFQTD
+466 QTAQ
-481 KDTPGFLRYFNDYQ
+481 PGFLRYFNDYQ
-495 RTYWKNHY
+495 RTYWSNHY
-503 FTRSQGLEWQNNW
+503 FTRTQGLEWQDNW
-516 QLGPHQHLTAGAE
+516 QLGSHQHVTAGAE

-549 QALYAEDALTFG
+549 QAFYAEDALTFG

-572 DNSTFG
+572 RNSTFG
-578 AHQTP
+578 SHQTP
-583 RLAMNYKANKDFN
+583 RLAMNYKANDAFN

-612 QFYITS
+612 QFYMTTSRGKITS
-618 TSHGNENLQPE
+618 QGNENLQPE
-629 EGYTQTL
+629 EGYTETL
-636 GFQYQAGPKTSLEGS
+636 GFQYQAGPKTVLEGS
-651 IFHSN
+651 VFHSN
-656 LENVIRWN
+656 LQHVIRWN
-664 RTSSYS
+664 RAVMPH
-670 EAENLNE
+670 EAENLDE

-691 NDKWDYEAG
+691 NDKWDYEGG
-700 YSYIHT
+700 YSYIRT
-706 KVDQGKGDG
+706 KVDKGAG
-715 LVYDTSY
+715 LTFDTTY

-729 AGVHYQSG
+729 AGIHYHSG
-737 KWQAAV
+737 KWQAGA

-763 WNASASYAPDKSTTI
+763 WNVSASYSPDAATTM
-778 YARVNNFN
+778 YVKVNNLN
-786 DESYDLY
+786 DEAYDLY

-801 NWQIGVKKKF
+801 NWQVGVKKKF

>member
-27 LAAGGFFTLFQQYTR
+27 LAAGGFFTMFQQYTR

-66 GTDEDLGGAADSEG
+66 GTDEDLGGAADPEG

-104 ADGMTYGTISQARR
+104 ADGLTYEVISQASW
-118 EGGASTG
+118 EKAASTG
-125 AGTVSRPPAL
+125 SGTVSRPPAL
-135 AGKPQSV
+135 AGKPQSA

-149 GGTGRAAGPGKNEA
+149 GGTGRAAGMGKNEA

-186 SPIKLSEAKTV
+186 FPIKLSEAKIV

-318 KGNRNESSLDAYTG
+318 KGDRRESSLDAYTG
-332 SWGSHGL
+332 SWGMHGY
-339 TLTNEGRAGKTS
+339 TLTDSGRAGATS
-351 WLLNGSI
+351 WLVSGSLEQ
-358 RERQYFGFPNGMPT
+358 REYYAFPHGANT
-372 DSSHADYHDA
+372 DHSRGDIAKKSLSLRLDQDLTDQTSLTVKAYHQDYH
-382 SAFLRINQE
+382 
-391 LNGHNSL
+391 GHGS
-398 TFETSH
+398 TYKA
-404 DDFHGHSATFW
+404 DPA
-415 ARGWYRK
+415 GWYLTANKPIDRLVND
-422 AGFYKGKYSEEKA
+422 YSVTYHFK
-435 ITEAEAKRT
+435 K
-444 PKDKLVDRREDYWY
+444 
-458 PNKNKVVE
+458 
-466 RLINNYSLTWKFQTD
+466 QTAQ
-481 KDTPGFLRYFNDYQ
+481 PGFLRYFNDYQ
-495 RTYWKNHY
+495 RTYWSNHY
-503 FTRSQGLEWQNNW
+503 FTRTQGLEWQDNW
-516 QLGPHQHLTAGAE
+516 QLGSHQHVTAGAE

-535 TNYEANYIDKKRHN
+535 TNYEAHYIDKKRHN
-549 QALYAEDALTFG
+549 QAFYAEDALTFG

-572 DNSTFG
+572 RNSTFG
-578 AHQTP
+578 SHQTP

-596 VYASWG
+596 VYTSWG

-691 NDKWDYEAG
+691 NDKWDYEGG
-700 YSYIHT
+700 YSYIRT
-706 KVDQGKGDG
+706 KVDKGAG
-715 LVYDTSY
+715 LTFDTTY

-729 AGVHYQSG
+729 VGIHYHSG
-737 KWQAAV
+737 KWQAGA

-763 WNASASYAPDKSTTI
+763 WNVSASYSPDAATTM
-778 YARVNNFN
+778 YVKVNNLN
-786 DESYDLY
+786 DEAYDLY

-801 NWQIGVKKKF
+801 NWQVGVKKKF

>member
-66 GTDEDLGGAADSEG
+66 GTDEDLGGTADPEG

-86 AMAAG
+86 AMAVG

-125 AGTVSRPPAL
+125 AGTVSRPPSL
-135 AGKPQSV
+135 AGKPQSA

-149 GGTGRAAGPGKNEA
+149 GGTVRAAGPGKNEA

-186 SPIKLSEAKTV
+186 FPIKLSEAKTV

-318 KGNRNESSLDAYTG
+318 KGDRRESSLDAYTG
-332 SWGSHGL
+332 SWGMHGY
-339 TLTNEGRAGKTS
+339 TLTDSGRAGATS
-351 WLLNGSI
+351 WLVSGSLEQ
-358 RERQYFGFPNGMPT
+358 REYYAFPHGANT
-372 DSSHADYHDA
+372 DHSRGDISKKSLSLRLDQDLTDQTSLTVKAYHQDYH
-382 SAFLRINQE
+382 
-391 LNGHNSL
+391 GHGSTYKANP
-398 TFETSH
+398 
-404 DDFHGHSATFW
+404 A
-415 ARGWYRK
+415 GWYLTANKPIDRLVND
-422 AGFYKGKYSEEKA
+422 YSVTYHFK
-435 ITEAEAKRT
+435 K
-444 PKDKLVDRREDYWY
+444 
-458 PNKNKVVE
+458 
-466 RLINNYSLTWKFQTD
+466 QTAQ
-481 KDTPGFLRYFNDYQ
+481 PGFLRYFNDYQ
-495 RTYWKNHY
+495 RTYWSNHY
-503 FTRSQGLEWQNNW
+503 FTRTQGLEWQDNW
-516 QLGPHQHLTAGAE
+516 QLDSHQHVTAGAE

-535 TNYEANYIDKKRHN
+535 TNYEAHYIDKKRHN
-549 QALYAEDALTFG
+549 QAFYAEDALTFG

-572 DNSTFG
+572 RNSTFG
-578 AHQTP
+578 SHQTP
-583 RLAMNYKANKDFN
+583 RLAMNYKANDAFN

-612 QFYITS
+612 QFYMTTSRGKITS
-618 TSHGNENLQPE
+618 QGNENLQPE
-629 EGYTQTL
+629 EGYTETL
-636 GFQYQAGPKTSLEGS
+636 GFQYQAGPKTVLEGS
-651 IFHSN
+651 VFHSN
-656 LENVIRWN
+656 LQHVIRWN
-664 RTSSYS
+664 RAVMPH
-670 EAENLNE
+670 EAENLDE

-691 NDKWDYEAG
+691 NDKWDYEGG
-700 YSYIHT
+700 YSYIRT
-706 KVDQGKGDG
+706 KVDKGAG
-715 LVYDTSY
+715 LTFDTTY

-729 AGVHYQSG
+729 AGIHYHSG
-737 KWQAAV
+737 KWQAGA

-763 WNASASYAPDKSTTI
+763 WNVSASYSPDAATTM
-778 YARVNNFN
+778 YVKVNNLN
-786 DESYDLY
+786 DEAYDLY

-801 NWQIGVKKKF
+801 NWQVGVKKKF

>member
-66 GTDEDLGGAADSEG
+66 GTDEDLGGAADPEG

-118 EGGASTG
+118 EGVASTG

-135 AGKPQSV
+135 AGKPQSA

-149 GGTGRAAGPGKNEA
+149 GGTVRAAGPGKNEA

-197 PPTPAIPP
+197 PPTPTIPP

-318 KGNRNESSLDAYTG
+318 KGDRRESSLDAYTG
-332 SWGSHGL
+332 SWGMHGY
-339 TLTNEGRAGKTS
+339 TLTDSGRAGATS
-351 WLLNGSI
+351 WLVSGSLEQ
-358 RERQYFGFPNGMPT
+358 REYYAFPHGANT
-372 DSSHADYHDA
+372 DHSRGDISKKSLSLRLDQDLTDQTSLTVKAYHQDYH
-382 SAFLRINQE
+382 
-391 LNGHNSL
+391 GHGS
-398 TFETSH
+398 TYKA
-404 DDFHGHSATFW
+404 DPA
-415 ARGWYRK
+415 GWYLTANKPIDRLVND
-422 AGFYKGKYSEEKA
+422 YSVTYHFK
-435 ITEAEAKRT
+435 K
-444 PKDKLVDRREDYWY
+444 
-458 PNKNKVVE
+458 
-466 RLINNYSLTWKFQTD
+466 QTAQ
-481 KDTPGFLRYFNDYQ
+481 PGFLRYFNDYQ
-495 RTYWKNHY
+495 RTYWSNHY
-503 FTRSQGLEWQNNW
+503 FTRTQGLEWQDNW
-516 QLGPHQHLTAGAE
+516 QLGSHQHVTAGAE

-535 TNYEANYIDKKRHN
+535 TNYEAHYIDKKRHN
-549 QALYAEDALTFG
+549 QAFYAEDALTFG

-572 DNSTFG
+572 RNSPFG
-578 AHQTP
+578 SHPTP
-583 RLAMNYKANKDFN
+583 RLARKYKANDAFN

-612 QFYITS
+612 QFYMTTSRGQITS
-618 TSHGNENLQPE
+618 QGNENLQPE
-629 EGYTQTL
+629 EGYTETL
-636 GFQYQAGPKTSLEGS
+636 GFQYQAGPKTVLEGS
-651 IFHSN
+651 VFHSN
-656 LENVIRWN
+656 LQHVIRWN
-664 RTSSYS
+664 RAVMPH
-670 EAENLNE
+670 EAENLDE

-691 NDKWDYEAG
+691 NDKWDYEGG
-700 YSYIHT
+700 YSYIRT
-706 KVDQGKGDG
+706 KVDKGAG
-715 LVYDTSY
+715 LTFDTTY

-729 AGVHYQSG
+729 AGIHYHSG
-737 KWQAAV
+737 KWQAGA

-763 WNASASYAPDKSTTI
+763 WNVSASYSPDAATTM
-778 YARVNNFN
+778 YVKVNNLN
-786 DESYDLY
+786 DEAYDLY

-801 NWQIGVKKKF
+801 NWQVGVKKKF

>member
-66 GTDEDLGGAADSEG
+66 GTDEDLGGAADPEG

-125 AGTVSRPPAL
+125 AGTVSRPPSL
-135 AGKPQSV
+135 AGKPQSA

-149 GGTGRAAGPGKNEA
+149 GGTVRAAGPGKNEA

-186 SPIKLSEAKTV
+186 FPVKLSEAKTV

-214 AENMEAHQDTTVQ
+214 TENMEAHQDTTVQ

-318 KGNRNESSLDAYTG
+318 KGDRRESSLDAYTG
-332 SWGSHGL
+332 SWGMHGY
-339 TLTNEGRAGKTS
+339 TLTDSGRAGATS
-351 WLLNGSI
+351 WLVSGSLEQ
-358 RERQYFGFPNGMPT
+358 REYYAFPHGANT
-372 DSSHADYHDA
+372 DHSRGDISKKSLSLRLDQDLTDQTSLTVKAYHQDYH
-382 SAFLRINQE
+382 
-391 LNGHNSL
+391 GHGSTYKANP
-398 TFETSH
+398 
-404 DDFHGHSATFW
+404 A
-415 ARGWYRK
+415 GWYLTANKPIDRLVND
-422 AGFYKGKYSEEKA
+422 YSVTYHFK
-435 ITEAEAKRT
+435 K
-444 PKDKLVDRREDYWY
+444 
-458 PNKNKVVE
+458 
-466 RLINNYSLTWKFQTD
+466 QTAQ
-481 KDTPGFLRYFNDYQ
+481 PGFLRYFNDYQ
-495 RTYWKNHY
+495 RTYWSNHY
-503 FTRSQGLEWQNNW
+503 FTRTQGLEWQDNW
-516 QLGPHQHLTAGAE
+516 QLDSHQHVTAGAE

-535 TNYEANYIDKKRHN
+535 TNYEAHYIDKKRHN
-549 QALYAEDALTFG
+549 QAFYAEDALTFG

-572 DNSTFG
+572 RNSTFG
-578 AHQTP
+578 SHQTP
-583 RLAMNYKANKDFN
+583 RLAMNYKANDAFN

-612 QFYITS
+612 QFYMTTSRGKITS
-618 TSHGNENLQPE
+618 QGNENLQPE
-629 EGYTQTL
+629 EGYTETL
-636 GFQYQAGPKTSLEGS
+636 GFQYQAGPKTVLEGS
-651 IFHSN
+651 VFHSN
-656 LENVIRWN
+656 LQHVIRWN
-664 RTSSYS
+664 RAVMPH
-670 EAENLNE
+670 EAENLDE

-691 NDKWDYEAG
+691 NDKWDYEGG
-700 YSYIHT
+700 YSYIRT
-706 KVDQGKGDG
+706 KVDKGAG
-715 LVYDTSY
+715 LTFDTTY

-729 AGVHYQSG
+729 AGIHYHSG
-737 KWQAAV
+737 KWQAGA

-763 WNASASYAPDKSTTI
+763 WNVSASYSPDAATTM
-778 YARVNNFN
+778 YVKVNNLN
-786 DESYDLY
+786 DEAYDLY

-801 NWQIGVKKKF
+801 NWQVGVKKKF

>member
-66 GTDEDLGGAADSEG
+66 GTDEDLGGAADPEG

-149 GGTGRAAGPGKNEA
+149 GGTVRAAGPGKNEA

-186 SPIKLSEAKTV
+186 FPVKLSEAKIV

-318 KGNRNESSLDAYTG
+318 KGDRRESSLDAYTG
-332 SWGSHGL
+332 SWGMHGY
-339 TLTNEGRAGKTS
+339 TLTDSGRAGATS
-351 WLLNGSI
+351 WLVSGSLEQ
-358 RERQYFGFPNGMPT
+358 REYYAFPHGANT
-372 DSSHADYHDA
+372 DHSRGDIAKKSLSLRLDQDLTDQTSLTVKAYHQDYH
-382 SAFLRINQE
+382 
-391 LNGHNSL
+391 GHGS
-398 TFETSH
+398 TYKA
-404 DDFHGHSATFW
+404 DPA
-415 ARGWYRK
+415 GWYLTANKPIDRLVND
-422 AGFYKGKYSEEKA
+422 YSVTYHFK
-435 ITEAEAKRT
+435 K
-444 PKDKLVDRREDYWY
+444 
-458 PNKNKVVE
+458 
-466 RLINNYSLTWKFQTD
+466 QTAQ
-481 KDTPGFLRYFNDYQ
+481 PGFLRYFNDYQ
-495 RTYWKNHY
+495 RTYWSNHY
-503 FTRSQGLEWQNNW
+503 FTRTQGLEWQDNW
-516 QLGPHQHLTAGAE
+516 QFGSHQHVTAGAE

-535 TNYEANYIDKKRHN
+535 TNYEAHYIDKKRHN
-549 QALYAEDALTFG
+549 QAFYAEDALTFG

-572 DNSTFG
+572 RNSTFG
-578 AHQTP
+578 SHQTP
-583 RLAMNYKANKDFN
+583 RLAMNYKANDAFN

-612 QFYITS
+612 QFYMTTSRGQITS
-618 TSHGNENLQPE
+618 QGNENLQPE
-629 EGYTQTL
+629 EGYTETL
-636 GFQYQAGPKTSLEGS
+636 GFQYQAGPKTVLEGS
-651 IFHSN
+651 VFHSN
-656 LENVIRWN
+656 LQHVIRWN
-664 RTSSYS
+664 RAVMPH
-670 EAENLNE
+670 EAENLDE

-691 NDKWDYEAG
+691 NDKWDYEGG
-700 YSYIHT
+700 YSYIRT
-706 KVDQGKGDG
+706 KVDKGAG
-715 LVYDTSY
+715 LTFDTTY

-729 AGVHYQSG
+729 AGIHYHSG
-737 KWQAAV
+737 KWQAGA

-763 WNASASYAPDKSTTI
+763 WNVSASYSPDAATTM
-778 YARVNNFN
+778 YVKVNNLN
-786 DESYDLY
+786 DEAYDLY

-801 NWQIGVKKKF
+801 NWQVGVKKKF

>member
-66 GTDEDLGGAADSEG
+66 GTDEDLGGAADPEG

-125 AGTVSRPPAL
+125 AGTVSRPPSL
-135 AGKPQSV
+135 AGKPQSA

-149 GGTGRAAGPGKNEA
+149 GGTVRAAGPGKNEA

-186 SPIKLSEAKTV
+186 FPVKLSEAEIV

-214 AENMEAHQDTTVQ
+214 AENMKAHQDTTVQ

-318 KGNRNESSLDAYTG
+318 KGDRRESSLDAYTG
-332 SWGSHGL
+332 SWGMHGY
-339 TLTNEGRAGKTS
+339 TLTDSGRAGATS
-351 WLLNGSI
+351 WLVSGSLEQ
-358 RERQYFGFPNGMPT
+358 REYYAFPHGANT
-372 DSSHADYHDA
+372 DHSRGDIAKKSLSLRLDQDLTDQTSLTVKAYHQDYH
-382 SAFLRINQE
+382 
-391 LNGHNSL
+391 GHGS
-398 TFETSH
+398 TYKA
-404 DDFHGHSATFW
+404 DPA
-415 ARGWYRK
+415 GWYLTANKPIDRLVND
-422 AGFYKGKYSEEKA
+422 YSVTYHFK
-435 ITEAEAKRT
+435 K
-444 PKDKLVDRREDYWY
+444 
-458 PNKNKVVE
+458 
-466 RLINNYSLTWKFQTD
+466 QTAQ
-481 KDTPGFLRYFNDYQ
+481 PGFLRYFNDYQ
-495 RTYWKNHY
+495 RTYWSNHY
-503 FTRSQGLEWQNNW
+503 FTRTQGLEWQDNW
-516 QLGPHQHLTAGAE
+516 QLGSHQHVTAGAE

-549 QALYAEDALTFG
+549 QAFYAEDALTFG

-572 DNSTFG
+572 RNSTFG
-578 AHQTP
+578 SHQTP
-583 RLAMNYKANKDFN
+583 RLAMNYKANDAFN

-612 QFYITS
+612 QFYMTTSRGQITS
-618 TSHGNENLQPE
+618 QGNENLQPE
-629 EGYTQTL
+629 EGYTETL
-636 GFQYQAGPKTSLEGS
+636 GFQYQAGPKTVLEGS
-651 IFHSN
+651 VFHSN
-656 LENVIRWN
+656 LQHVIRWN
-664 RTSSYS
+664 RAVMPH
-670 EAENLNE
+670 EAENLDE

-691 NDKWDYEAG
+691 NDKWDYEGG
-700 YSYIHT
+700 YSYIRT
-706 KVDQGKGDG
+706 KVDKGAG
-715 LVYDTSY
+715 LTFDTTY

-729 AGVHYQSG
+729 AGIHYHSG
-737 KWQAAV
+737 KWQAGA

-763 WNASASYAPDKSTTI
+763 WNVSASYSPDAATTM
-778 YARVNNFN
+778 YVKVNNLN
-786 DESYDLY
+786 DEAYDLY

-801 NWQIGVKKKF
+801 NWQVGVKKKF

>member
-66 GTDEDLGGAADSEG
+66 GTDEDLGGAADPEG

-104 ADGMTYGTISQARR
+104 ADGLTYEVISQASR
-118 EGGASTG
+118 EKAASTG
-125 AGTVSRPPAL
+125 SGTVSRPPAL
-135 AGKPQSV
+135 AGKPQSA

-149 GGTGRAAGPGKNEA
+149 GGTGRAAGMGKNEA

-186 SPIKLSEAKTV
+186 FPIKLSEAKIV

-214 AENMEAHQDTTVQ
+214 AESMEAHQDTTVQ

-318 KGNRNESSLDAYTG
+318 KGDRRESSLDAYTG
-332 SWGSHGL
+332 SWGMHGY
-339 TLTNEGRAGKTS
+339 TLTDSGRAGATS
-351 WLLNGSI
+351 WIVSGSLEQ
-358 RERQYFGFPNGMPT
+358 REYYAFPHGANT
-372 DSSHADYHDA
+372 DHSRGDIAKKSLSLRLDQDLTDQTSLTVKAYHQDYH
-382 SAFLRINQE
+382 
-391 LNGHNSL
+391 GHGS
-398 TFETSH
+398 TYKA
-404 DDFHGHSATFW
+404 DPA
-415 ARGWYRK
+415 GWYLTANKPIDRLVND
-422 AGFYKGKYSEEKA
+422 YSVTYHFK
-435 ITEAEAKRT
+435 K
-444 PKDKLVDRREDYWY
+444 
-458 PNKNKVVE
+458 
-466 RLINNYSLTWKFQTD
+466 QTAQ
-481 KDTPGFLRYFNDYQ
+481 PGFLRYFNDYQ
-495 RTYWKNHY
+495 RTYWSNHY
-503 FTRSQGLEWQNNW
+503 FTRTQGLEWQDNW

-535 TNYEANYIDKKRHN
+535 TNYEAHYIDKKRHN
-549 QALYAEDALTFG
+549 QAFYAEDALMFG

-572 DNSTFG
+572 RNSTFG
-578 AHQTP
+578 THQTP
-583 RLAMNYKANKDFN
+583 RLAMNYKANDAFN
-596 VYASWG
+596 VYASWS

-612 QFYITS
+612 QFYVTTS
-618 TSHGNENLQPE
+618 RGKVTSQGNENLQPE
-629 EGYTQTL
+629 EGYTETL
-636 GFQYQAGPKTSLEGS
+636 GFQYQAGPKTVLEGS
-651 IFHSN
+651 VFHSN
-656 LENVIRWN
+656 LQHVIRWN
-664 RTSSYS
+664 RAVMPH
-670 EAENLNE
+670 EAENLDE

-691 NDKWDYEAG
+691 NDKWDYEGG
-700 YSYIHT
+700 YSYIRT
-706 KVDQGKGDG
+706 KVDKGAG
-715 LVYDTSY
+715 LTFDTTY

-729 AGVHYQSG
+729 AGVHYRSG
-737 KWQAAV
+737 KWQAGA

-763 WNASASYAPDKSTTI
+763 WNVSASYSPDAVTTM
-778 YARVNNFN
+778 YVKVNNLN
-786 DESYDLY
+786 DEAYDLY

-801 NWQIGVKKKF
+801 NWQVGVKKKF

>member
-42 QAGVTEVM
+42 QDGVTEVM

-66 GTDEDLGGAADSEG
+66 GTDEDQGGAADPEG

-125 AGTVSRPPAL
+125 AGTVSRPPSL
-135 AGKPQSV
+135 AGKPQSA

-149 GGTGRAAGPGKNEA
+149 GGTVRAAGPEKNEA

-186 SPIKLSEAKTV
+186 FPVKLSEAKIV
-197 PPTPAIPP
+197 PSTPAIPP

-318 KGNRNESSLDAYTG
+318 KGDRRESSLDAYTG
-332 SWGSHGL
+332 SWGMHGY
-339 TLTNEGRAGKTS
+339 TLTDSGRAGATS
-351 WLLNGSI
+351 WLVSGSLEQ
-358 RERQYFGFPNGMPT
+358 REYYAFPHGANT
-372 DSSHADYHDA
+372 DHSRGDIAKKSLSLRLDQDLTDQTSLTVKAYHQDYH
-382 SAFLRINQE
+382 
-391 LNGHNSL
+391 GHGS
-398 TFETSH
+398 TYKADPT
-404 DDFHGHSATFW
+404 
-415 ARGWYRK
+415 GWYLTANKPIDRLVND
-422 AGFYKGKYSEEKA
+422 YSVTYHFK
-435 ITEAEAKRT
+435 K
-444 PKDKLVDRREDYWY
+444 
-458 PNKNKVVE
+458 
-466 RLINNYSLTWKFQTD
+466 QTAQ
-481 KDTPGFLRYFNDYQ
+481 PGFLRYFNDYQ
-495 RTYWKNHY
+495 RTYWSNHY
-503 FTRSQGLEWQNNW
+503 FTRTQGLEWQDNW
-516 QLGPHQHLTAGAE
+516 QLGSHQHVTAGAE

-535 TNYEANYIDKKRHN
+535 TNYEAHYIDKKRHN
-549 QALYAEDALTFG
+549 QAFYAEDALTFG

-572 DNSTFG
+572 RNSTFG
-578 AHQTP
+578 SHQTP
-583 RLAMNYKANKDFN
+583 RLAMNYKANDAFN

-612 QFYITS
+612 QFYMTTSRGKITS
-618 TSHGNENLQPE
+618 QGNENLQPE
-629 EGYTQTL
+629 EGYTETL
-636 GFQYQAGPKTSLEGS
+636 GFQYQAGPKTVLEGS
-651 IFHSN
+651 VFHSN
-656 LENVIRWN
+656 LQHVIRWN
-664 RTSSYS
+664 RAVMPH
-670 EAENLNE
+670 EAENLDE

-691 NDKWDYEAG
+691 NDKWDYEGG
-700 YSYIHT
+700 YSYIRT
-706 KVDQGKGDG
+706 KVDKGAG
-715 LVYDTSY
+715 LTFDTTY

-729 AGVHYQSG
+729 AGIHYHSG
-737 KWQAAV
+737 KWQAGA

-763 WNASASYAPDKSTTI
+763 WNVSASYSPDAATTM
-778 YARVNNFN
+778 YVKVNNLN
-786 DESYDLY
+786 DEAYDLY

-801 NWQIGVKKKF
+801 NWQVGVKKKF

>member
-42 QAGVTEVM
+42 QADVTEVM

-66 GTDEDLGGAADSEG
+66 GSDEDQGVAADLDSSAG
-80 RAEASG
+80 VSGTLTNGEAASPSLD
-86 AMAAG
+86 
-91 EVAST
+91 EV
-96 NPDEMGTA
+96 GTA
-104 ADGMTYGTISQARR
+104 ADGLTYEVISQASR
-118 EGGASTG
+118 EKAASTG

-135 AGKPQSV
+135 AGKPQSA

-149 GGTGRAAGPGKNEA
+149 GGTVRAAGPGKNEA

-186 SPIKLSEAKTV
+186 FPIKLSEVKTV

-318 KGNRNESSLDAYTG
+318 KGDRRESSLDAYTG
-332 SWGSHGL
+332 SWGMHGY
-339 TLTNEGRAGKTS
+339 TLTDSGRAGATS
-351 WLLNGSI
+351 WLVSGSLEQ
-358 RERQYFGFPNGMPT
+358 REYYAFPHGANT
-372 DSSHADYHDA
+372 DHSRGDISKKSLSLRLDQDLTDQTSLTVKAYHQDYH
-382 SAFLRINQE
+382 
-391 LNGHNSL
+391 GHGS
-398 TFETSH
+398 TYKA
-404 DDFHGHSATFW
+404 DPA
-415 ARGWYRK
+415 GWYLTANKPIDRLVND
-422 AGFYKGKYSEEKA
+422 YSVTYHFK
-435 ITEAEAKRT
+435 K
-444 PKDKLVDRREDYWY
+444 
-458 PNKNKVVE
+458 
-466 RLINNYSLTWKFQTD
+466 QTAQ
-481 KDTPGFLRYFNDYQ
+481 PGFLRYFNDYQ
-495 RTYWKNHY
+495 RTYWSNHY
-503 FTRSQGLEWQNNW
+503 FTRTQGLEWQDNW
-516 QLGPHQHLTAGAE
+516 QLGSHQHVTAGAE

-535 TNYEANYIDKKRHN
+535 TNYEAHYIDKKRHN
-549 QALYAEDALTFG
+549 QAFYAEDALTFG

-572 DNSTFG
+572 NSSTYG
-578 AHQTP
+578 VHQTP

-596 VYASWG
+596 VYTSWG

-664 RTSSYS
+664 RAVMPH
-670 EAENLNE
+670 EAENLDE

-691 NDKWDYEAG
+691 NDKWDYEGG
-700 YSYIHT
+700 YSYIRT
-706 KVDQGKGDG
+706 KVDKGAG
-715 LVYDTSY
+715 LTFDTTY

-729 AGVHYQSG
+729 AGIHYHSG
-737 KWQAAV
+737 KWQAGA

-763 WNASASYAPDKSTTI
+763 WNVSASYSPDAATTM
-778 YARVNNFN
+778 YVKVNNLN
-786 DESYDLY
+786 DEAYDLY

-801 NWQIGVKKKF
+801 NWQVGVKKKF

>member
-13 AGASVSLHAAVYLA
+13 AGVSVSLHAAVYLA

-66 GTDEDLGGAADSEG
+66 GSDEDQGGAADLDSSAG
-80 RAEASG
+80 VSGTLTNGEAASPSLD
-86 AMAAG
+86 
-91 EVAST
+91 EV
-96 NPDEMGTA
+96 GTA
-104 ADGMTYGTISQARR
+104 ADGLTYEVISQASR

-186 SPIKLSEAKTV
+186 FPIKLSEAKTV

-318 KGNRNESSLDAYTG
+318 KGDRRESSLDAYTG
-332 SWGSHGL
+332 SWGMHGY
-339 TLTNEGRAGKTS
+339 TLTDSGRAGATS
-351 WLLNGSI
+351 WLVSGSLEQ
-358 RERQYFGFPNGMPT
+358 REYYAFPHGANT
-372 DSSHADYHDA
+372 DHSRGDISKKSLSLRLDQDLTDQTSLTVKAYHQDYH
-382 SAFLRINQE
+382 
-391 LNGHNSL
+391 GHGSTYKANP
-398 TFETSH
+398 
-404 DDFHGHSATFW
+404 A
-415 ARGWYRK
+415 GWYLTANKPIDRLVND
-422 AGFYKGKYSEEKA
+422 YSVTYHFK
-435 ITEAEAKRT
+435 K
-444 PKDKLVDRREDYWY
+444 
-458 PNKNKVVE
+458 
-466 RLINNYSLTWKFQTD
+466 QTAQ
-481 KDTPGFLRYFNDYQ
+481 PGFLRYFNDYQ
-495 RTYWKNHY
+495 RTYWSNHY
-503 FTRSQGLEWQNNW
+503 FTRTQGLEWQDNW
-516 QLGPHQHLTAGAE
+516 QLDSHQHVTAGAE

-535 TNYEANYIDKKRHN
+535 TNYEAHYIDKKRHN
-549 QALYAEDALTFG
+549 QAFYAEDALTFG

-572 DNSTFG
+572 RNSTFG
-578 AHQTP
+578 SHQTP
-583 RLAMNYKANKDFN
+583 RLAMNYKANDAFN

-612 QFYITS
+612 QFYMTTSRGQITS
-618 TSHGNENLQPE
+618 QGNENLQPE
-629 EGYTQTL
+629 EGYTETL
-636 GFQYQAGPKTSLEGS
+636 GFQYQAGPKTVLEGS
-651 IFHSN
+651 VFHSN
-656 LENVIRWN
+656 LQHVIRWN
-664 RTSSYS
+664 RAVMPH
-670 EAENLNE
+670 EAENLDE

-691 NDKWDYEAG
+691 NDKWDYEGG
-700 YSYIHT
+700 YSYIRT
-706 KVDQGKGDG
+706 KVDKGAG
-715 LVYDTSY
+715 LTFDTTY

-729 AGVHYQSG
+729 AGIHYHSG
-737 KWQAAV
+737 KWQAGA

-763 WNASASYAPDKSTTI
+763 WNVSASYSPDAATTM
-778 YARVNNFN
+778 YVKVNNLN
-786 DESYDLY
+786 DEAYDLY

-801 NWQIGVKKKF
+801 NWQVGVKKKF

>member
-66 GTDEDLGGAADSEG
+66 GTDEDLGGAADPEG

-135 AGKPQSV
+135 AGKPQSA

-149 GGTGRAAGPGKNEA
+149 GGTVRAAGPGKNEA

-186 SPIKLSEAKTV
+186 FPVKLSEAKMV

-318 KGNRNESSLDAYTG
+318 KGDRRESSLDAYTG
-332 SWGSHGL
+332 SWGMHGY
-339 TLTNEGRAGKTS
+339 TLTDSGRAGATS
-351 WLLNGSI
+351 WLVSGSLEQ
-358 RERQYFGFPNGMPT
+358 REYYAFPHGANT
-372 DSSHADYHDA
+372 DHSRGDIAKKSLSLRLDQDLTDQTSLTVKAYHQDYH
-382 SAFLRINQE
+382 
-391 LNGHNSL
+391 GHGS
-398 TFETSH
+398 TYKA
-404 DDFHGHSATFW
+404 DPA
-415 ARGWYRK
+415 GWYLTANKPIDRLVND
-422 AGFYKGKYSEEKA
+422 YSVTYHFK
-435 ITEAEAKRT
+435 K
-444 PKDKLVDRREDYWY
+444 
-458 PNKNKVVE
+458 
-466 RLINNYSLTWKFQTD
+466 QTAQ
-481 KDTPGFLRYFNDYQ
+481 PGFLRYFNDYQ
-495 RTYWKNHY
+495 RTYWSNHY
-503 FTRSQGLEWQNNW
+503 FTRTQGLEWQDNW
-516 QLGPHQHLTAGAE
+516 QLGSHQHVTAGAE

-535 TNYEANYIDKKRHN
+535 TNYEAHYIDKKRHN
-549 QALYAEDALTFG
+549 QAFYAEDALTFG

-572 DNSTFG
+572 RNSTFG
-578 AHQTP
+578 SHQTP
-583 RLAMNYKANKDFN
+583 RLAMNYKANDAFN

-612 QFYITS
+612 QFYMTTSRGQITS
-618 TSHGNENLQPE
+618 QGNENLQPE
-629 EGYTQTL
+629 EGYTETL
-636 GFQYQAGPKTSLEGS
+636 GFQYQAGPKTVLEGS
-651 IFHSN
+651 VFHSN
-656 LENVIRWN
+656 LQHVIRWN
-664 RTSSYS
+664 RAVMPH
-670 EAENLNE
+670 EAENLDE

-691 NDKWDYEAG
+691 NDKWDYEGG
-700 YSYIHT
+700 YSYIRT
-706 KVDQGKGDG
+706 KVDKGAG
-715 LVYDTSY
+715 LTFDTTY

-729 AGVHYQSG
+729 AGIHYHSG
-737 KWQAAV
+737 KWQAGA

-763 WNASASYAPDKSTTI
+763 WNVSASYSPDAATTM
-778 YARVNNFN
+778 YVKVNNLN
-786 DESYDLY
+786 DEAYDLY

-801 NWQIGVKKKF
+801 NWQVGVKKKF

>member
-66 GTDEDLGGAADSEG
+66 GTDEDLGGAADPEG

-125 AGTVSRPPAL
+125 SGTVSRPPAV
-135 AGKPQSV
+135 AGKPQSA

-186 SPIKLSEAKTV
+186 FPVKLSEAKIV

-318 KGNRNESSLDAYTG
+318 KGDRRESSLDAYTG
-332 SWGSHGL
+332 SWGMHGY
-339 TLTNEGRAGKTS
+339 TLTDSGRAGATS
-351 WLLNGSI
+351 WLVSGSLEQ
-358 RERQYFGFPNGMPT
+358 REYYAFPHGANT
-372 DSSHADYHDA
+372 DHSRGDIAKKSLSLRLDQDLTDQTSLTVKAYHQDYH
-382 SAFLRINQE
+382 
-391 LNGHNSL
+391 GHGS
-398 TFETSH
+398 TYKADPT
-404 DDFHGHSATFW
+404 
-415 ARGWYRK
+415 GWYLTANKPIDRLVND
-422 AGFYKGKYSEEKA
+422 YSVTYHFK
-435 ITEAEAKRT
+435 K
-444 PKDKLVDRREDYWY
+444 
-458 PNKNKVVE
+458 
-466 RLINNYSLTWKFQTD
+466 QTAQ
-481 KDTPGFLRYFNDYQ
+481 PGFLRYFNDYQ
-495 RTYWKNHY
+495 RTYWSNHY
-503 FTRSQGLEWQNNW
+503 FTRTQGLEWQDNW
-516 QLGPHQHLTAGAE
+516 QLGSHQHVTAGAE

-535 TNYEANYIDKKRHN
+535 TNYEAHYIDKKRHN
-549 QALYAEDALTFG
+549 QAFYAEDALTFG

-572 DNSTFG
+572 RNSTFG
-578 AHQTP
+578 SHQTP
-583 RLAMNYKANKDFN
+583 RLAMNYKANDAFN

-612 QFYITS
+612 QFYMTTSRGQITS
-618 TSHGNENLQPE
+618 QGNENLQPE
-629 EGYTQTL
+629 EGYTETL
-636 GFQYQAGPKTSLEGS
+636 GFQYQAGPKTVLEGS
-651 IFHSN
+651 VFHSN
-656 LENVIRWN
+656 LQHVIRWN
-664 RTSSYS
+664 RAVMPH
-670 EAENLNE
+670 EAENLDE

-691 NDKWDYEAG
+691 NDKWDYEGG
-700 YSYIHT
+700 YSYIRT
-706 KVDQGKGDG
+706 KVDKGAG
-715 LVYDTSY
+715 LTFDTTY

-729 AGVHYQSG
+729 AGIHYHSG
-737 KWQAAV
+737 KWQAGA

-763 WNASASYAPDKSTTI
+763 WNVSASYSPDAATTM
-778 YARVNNFN
+778 YVKVNNLN
-786 DESYDLY
+786 DEAYDLY

-801 NWQIGVKKKF
+801 NWQVGVKKKF

>member
-66 GTDEDLGGAADSEG
+66 GTDEDQGGAADLDSSAG
-80 RAEASG
+80 VSGTLTNGEAASPSLD
-86 AMAAG
+86 
-91 EVAST
+91 EV
-96 NPDEMGTA
+96 GTA
-104 ADGMTYGTISQARR
+104 ADGLTYEVISQASR
-118 EGGASTG
+118 EKAASTG

-135 AGKPQSV
+135 AGKPQSA
-142 SQSGRDS
+142 SQSGWDS

-186 SPIKLSEAKTV
+186 FPLKLSEAKTV

-214 AENMEAHQDTTVQ
+214 AENLEAHQDTTVQ

-318 KGNRNESSLDAYTG
+318 KGDRRESSLDAYTG
-332 SWGSHGL
+332 SWGMHGY
-339 TLTNEGRAGKTS
+339 TLTDSGRAGATS
-351 WLLNGSI
+351 WLVSGSLEQ
-358 RERQYFGFPNGMPT
+358 REYYAFPHGANT
-372 DSSHADYHDA
+372 DHSRGDIAKKSLSLRLDQDLTDQTSLTVKAYHQDYH
-382 SAFLRINQE
+382 
-391 LNGHNSL
+391 GHGS
-398 TFETSH
+398 TYKA
-404 DDFHGHSATFW
+404 DPA
-415 ARGWYRK
+415 GWYLTANKPIDRLVND
-422 AGFYKGKYSEEKA
+422 YSVTYHFK
-435 ITEAEAKRT
+435 K
-444 PKDKLVDRREDYWY
+444 
-458 PNKNKVVE
+458 
-466 RLINNYSLTWKFQTD
+466 QTAQ
-481 KDTPGFLRYFNDYQ
+481 PGFLRYFNDYQ
-495 RTYWKNHY
+495 RTYWSNHY
-503 FTRSQGLEWQNNW
+503 FTRTQGLEWQDNW
-516 QLGPHQHLTAGAE
+516 QLGSHQHVTAGAE
-529 WTEDMG
+529 WTEDLG
-535 TNYEANYIDKKRHN
+535 TNYEAHYIDKKRHN
-549 QALYAEDALTFG
+549 QAFYAEDALTFG

-572 DNSTFG
+572 NSSTYG
-578 AHQTP
+578 VHQTP

-596 VYASWG
+596 VYTSWG

-715 LVYDTSY
+715 LVYDMSY

-729 AGVHYQSG
+729 AGVHYHSG
-737 KWQAAV
+737 KWQAGA

-763 WNASASYAPDKSTTI
+763 WNVSASYSPDAATTM
-778 YARVNNFN
+778 YVKVNNLN
-786 DESYDLY
+786 DEAYDLY

-801 NWQIGVKKKF
+801 NWQVGVKKKF

>member
-66 GTDEDLGGAADSEG
+66 GSDEDQGVAADLDSSAG
-80 RAEASG
+80 VSGTLTNGEAASPSLD
-86 AMAAG
+86 
-91 EVAST
+91 EV
-96 NPDEMGTA
+96 GTA
-104 ADGMTYGTISQARR
+104 ADGLTYEVISQASR
-118 EGGASTG
+118 EKAASTG
-125 AGTVSRPPAL
+125 SGTVSRPPAL
-135 AGKPQSV
+135 AGKPQSA

-149 GGTGRAAGPGKNEA
+149 GGTVRAAGPGKNEA

-186 SPIKLSEAKTV
+186 ISVKLSETKIV

-318 KGNRNESSLDAYTG
+318 KGDRRESSLDAYTG
-332 SWGSHGL
+332 SWGMHGY
-339 TLTNEGRAGKTS
+339 TLTDSGRAGATS
-351 WLLNGSI
+351 WIVSGSLEQ
-358 RERQYFGFPNGMPT
+358 REYYAFPHGANT
-372 DSSHADYHDA
+372 DHSRGDIAKKSLSLRLDQDLTDQTSLTVKVYHQDYH
-382 SAFLRINQE
+382 
-391 LNGHNSL
+391 GHGS
-398 TFETSH
+398 TYKA
-404 DDFHGHSATFW
+404 DPA
-415 ARGWYRK
+415 GWYLTANKPIDRLVND
-422 AGFYKGKYSEEKA
+422 YSVTYHFK
-435 ITEAEAKRT
+435 K
-444 PKDKLVDRREDYWY
+444 
-458 PNKNKVVE
+458 
-466 RLINNYSLTWKFQTD
+466 QTAQ
-481 KDTPGFLRYFNDYQ
+481 PGFLRYFNDYQ
-495 RTYWKNHY
+495 RTYWSNHY
-503 FTRSQGLEWQNNW
+503 FTRTQGLEWQDNW
-516 QLGPHQHLTAGAE
+516 QLGSHQHVTAGAE

-535 TNYEANYIDKKRHN
+535 TNYEAHYIDKKRHN
-549 QALYAEDALTFG
+549 QAFYAEDALTFG

-572 DNSTFG
+572 RNSTFG
-578 AHQTP
+578 SHQTP
-583 RLAMNYKANKDFN
+583 RLAMNYKANDAFN
-596 VYASWG
+596 IYASWG

-612 QFYITS
+612 QFYMTTSRGQITS
-618 TSHGNENLQPE
+618 QGNENLQPE
-629 EGYTQTL
+629 EGYTETL
-636 GFQYQAGPKTSLEGS
+636 GFQYQAGPKTVLEGS
-651 IFHSN
+651 VFHSN
-656 LENVIRWN
+656 LQHVIRWN
-664 RTSSYS
+664 RAVMPH
-670 EAENLNE
+670 EAENLDE

-691 NDKWDYEAG
+691 NDKWDYEGG
-700 YSYIHT
+700 YSYIRT
-706 KVDQGKGDG
+706 KVDKGAG
-715 LVYDTSY
+715 LTFDTTY

-729 AGVHYQSG
+729 AGIHYHSG
-737 KWQAAV
+737 KWQAGA

-763 WNASASYAPDKSTTI
+763 WNVSASYSPDAATTM
-778 YARVNNFN
+778 YVKVNNLN
-786 DESYDLY
+786 DEAYDLY

-801 NWQIGVKKKF
+801 NWQVGVKKKF

>member
-13 AGASVSLHAAVYLA
+13 AGASVSLHATVYLA

-66 GTDEDLGGAADSEG
+66 GTDEDLGGAADPEG

-125 AGTVSRPPAL
+125 SGTVSRPPAL
-135 AGKPQSV
+135 AGKPQSA

-149 GGTGRAAGPGKNEA
+149 GGTVRAAGPGKNEA

-186 SPIKLSEAKTV
+186 FPIKLSEAKIV

-318 KGNRNESSLDAYTG
+318 KGDRRESSLDAYTG
-332 SWGSHGL
+332 SWGMHGY
-339 TLTNEGRAGKTS
+339 TLTDSGRAGATS
-351 WLLNGSI
+351 WLVSGSLEQ
-358 RERQYFGFPNGMPT
+358 REYYAFPHGANT
-372 DSSHADYHDA
+372 DHSRGDIAKKSLSLRLDQDLTDQTSLTVKAYHQDYH
-382 SAFLRINQE
+382 
-391 LNGHNSL
+391 GHGS
-398 TFETSH
+398 TYKA
-404 DDFHGHSATFW
+404 DPA
-415 ARGWYRK
+415 GWYLTANKPIDRLVND
-422 AGFYKGKYSEEKA
+422 YSVTYHFK
-435 ITEAEAKRT
+435 K
-444 PKDKLVDRREDYWY
+444 
-458 PNKNKVVE
+458 
-466 RLINNYSLTWKFQTD
+466 QTAQ
-481 KDTPGFLRYFNDYQ
+481 PGFLRYFNDYQ
-495 RTYWKNHY
+495 RTYWSNHY
-503 FTRSQGLEWQNNW
+503 FTRTQGLEWQDNW
-516 QLGPHQHLTAGAE
+516 QLGSHQHVTAGAE

-549 QALYAEDALTFG
+549 QAFYAEDALTFG

-572 DNSTFG
+572 NSSTYG
-578 AHQTP
+578 VHQTP
-583 RLAMNYKANKDFN
+583 RLAMNYKANDAFN
-596 VYASWG
+596 IYASWG

-691 NDKWDYEAG
+691 NDKWDYEGG
-700 YSYIHT
+700 YSYIRT
-706 KVDQGKGDG
+706 KVDKGAG
-715 LVYDTSY
+715 LTFDTTY

-729 AGVHYQSG
+729 AGIHYHSG
-737 KWQAAV
+737 KWQAGA

-763 WNASASYAPDKSTTI
+763 WNVSASYSPDAATTM
-778 YARVNNFN
+778 YVKVNNLN
-786 DESYDLY
+786 DEAYDLY

-801 NWQIGVKKKF
+801 NWQVGVKKKF

>member
-66 GTDEDLGGAADSEG
+66 GTDEDLGGAADPEG

-125 AGTVSRPPAL
+125 SGTVSRPPAL
-135 AGKPQSV
+135 AGKPQSA

-149 GGTGRAAGPGKNEA
+149 GGTVRAAGPGKNEA

-186 SPIKLSEAKTV
+186 FPIKLSEAKIV

-318 KGNRNESSLDAYTG
+318 KGDRRESSLDAYTG
-332 SWGSHGL
+332 SWGMHGY
-339 TLTNEGRAGKTS
+339 TLTDSGRAGATS
-351 WLLNGSI
+351 WLVSGSLEQ
-358 RERQYFGFPNGMPT
+358 REYYAFPHGANT
-372 DSSHADYHDA
+372 DHSRGDIAKKSLSLRLDQDLTDQTSLTVKAYHQDYH
-382 SAFLRINQE
+382 
-391 LNGHNSL
+391 GHGS
-398 TFETSH
+398 TYKA
-404 DDFHGHSATFW
+404 DPA
-415 ARGWYRK
+415 GWYLTANKPIDRLVND
-422 AGFYKGKYSEEKA
+422 YSVTYHFK
-435 ITEAEAKRT
+435 K
-444 PKDKLVDRREDYWY
+444 
-458 PNKNKVVE
+458 
-466 RLINNYSLTWKFQTD
+466 QTAQ
-481 KDTPGFLRYFNDYQ
+481 PGFLRYFNDYQ
-495 RTYWKNHY
+495 RTYWSNHY
-503 FTRSQGLEWQNNW
+503 FTRTQGLEWQDNW
-516 QLGPHQHLTAGAE
+516 QFGSHQHVTAGAE

-535 TNYEANYIDKKRHN
+535 TNYEAHYIDKKRHN
-549 QALYAEDALTFG
+549 QAFYAEDALTFG

-572 DNSTFG
+572 RNSTFG
-578 AHQTP
+578 SHQTP
-583 RLAMNYKANKDFN
+583 RLAMNYKANDAFN

-612 QFYITS
+612 QFYMTTSRGQITS
-618 TSHGNENLQPE
+618 QGNENLQPE
-629 EGYTQTL
+629 EGYTETL
-636 GFQYQAGPKTSLEGS
+636 GFQYQAGPKTVLEGS
-651 IFHSN
+651 VFHSN
-656 LENVIRWN
+656 LQHVIRWN
-664 RTSSYS
+664 RAVMSH
-670 EAENLNE
+670 EAENLDE

-691 NDKWDYEAG
+691 NDKWDYEGG
-700 YSYIHT
+700 YSYIRT
-706 KVDQGKGDG
+706 KVDKGAG
-715 LVYDTSY
+715 LTFDTTY

-729 AGVHYQSG
+729 AGIHYHSG
-737 KWQAAV
+737 KWQAGA

-763 WNASASYAPDKSTTI
+763 WNVSASYSPDAATTM
-778 YARVNNFN
+778 YVKVNNLN
-786 DESYDLY
+786 DEAYDLY

-801 NWQIGVKKKF
+801 NWQVGVKKKF

>member
-13 AGASVSLHAAVYLA
+13 AGASVSLHAAVYLV

-50 VYNAEDLA
+50 VYSAEDLA

-66 GTDEDLGGAADSEG
+66 GSDEDLGGAADPEG

-104 ADGMTYGTISQARR
+104 ADGLTYEVISQASW
-118 EGGASTG
+118 EKAASTG
-125 AGTVSRPPAL
+125 SGTVSRPPAL
-135 AGKPQSV
+135 AGKPQSA

-149 GGTGRAAGPGKNEA
+149 GGTGRAAGMGKNEA

-186 SPIKLSEAKTV
+186 FPIKLSEAKIV

-318 KGNRNESSLDAYTG
+318 KGDRRESSLDAYTG
-332 SWGSHGL
+332 SWGMHGY
-339 TLTNEGRAGKTS
+339 TLTDSGRAGATS
-351 WLLNGSI
+351 WLVSGSLEQ
-358 RERQYFGFPNGMPT
+358 REYYAFPHGANT
-372 DSSHADYHDA
+372 DHSRGDIAKKSLSLRLDQDLTDQTSLTVKAYHQDYH
-382 SAFLRINQE
+382 
-391 LNGHNSL
+391 GHGS
-398 TFETSH
+398 TYKA
-404 DDFHGHSATFW
+404 DPA
-415 ARGWYRK
+415 GWYLTANKPIDRLVND
-422 AGFYKGKYSEEKA
+422 YSVTYHFK
-435 ITEAEAKRT
+435 K
-444 PKDKLVDRREDYWY
+444 
-458 PNKNKVVE
+458 
-466 RLINNYSLTWKFQTD
+466 QTAQ
-481 KDTPGFLRYFNDYQ
+481 PGFLRYFNDYQ
-495 RTYWKNHY
+495 RTYWSNHY
-503 FTRSQGLEWQNNW
+503 FTRTQGLEWQDNW
-516 QLGPHQHLTAGAE
+516 QLGSHQHVTAGAE

-535 TNYEANYIDKKRHN
+535 TNYEAHYIDKKRHN
-549 QALYAEDALTFG
+549 QAFYAEDALTFG

-572 DNSTFG
+572 RNSTFG
-578 AHQTP
+578 SHQTP
-583 RLAMNYKANKDFN
+583 RLAMNYKANDAFN

-612 QFYITS
+612 QFYMTTSRGKITS
-618 TSHGNENLQPE
+618 QGNENLQPE
-629 EGYTQTL
+629 EGYTETL
-636 GFQYQAGPKTSLEGS
+636 GFQYQAGPKTVLEGS
-651 IFHSN
+651 VFHSN
-656 LENVIRWN
+656 LQHVIRWN
-664 RTSSYS
+664 RAVMPH
-670 EAENLNE
+670 EAENLDE

-691 NDKWDYEAG
+691 NDKWDYEGG
-700 YSYIHT
+700 YSYIRT
-706 KVDQGKGDG
+706 KVDKGAG
-715 LVYDTSY
+715 LTFDTTY

-729 AGVHYQSG
+729 AGIHYHSG
-737 KWQAAV
+737 KWQAGA

-763 WNASASYAPDKSTTI
+763 WNVSASYSPDAATTM
-778 YARVNNFN
+778 YVKVNNLN
-786 DESYDLY
+786 DEAYDLY

-801 NWQIGVKKKF
+801 NWQVGVKKKF

>member
-66 GTDEDLGGAADSEG
+66 GTDEDLGGTADPEG

-86 AMAAG
+86 AMAVG

-135 AGKPQSV
+135 AGKPQSA

-186 SPIKLSEAKTV
+186 FPIKLSEAKIV

-251 NGDDRVLILVDGQS
+251 NGDDRALILVDGQS

-318 KGNRNESSLDAYTG
+318 KGDRRESSLDAYTG
-332 SWGSHGL
+332 SWGMHGY
-339 TLTNEGRAGKTS
+339 TLTDSGRAGATS
-351 WLLNGSI
+351 WLVSGSLEQ
-358 RERQYFGFPNGMPT
+358 REYYAFPHGANT
-372 DSSHADYHDA
+372 DHSRGDIAKKSLSLRLDQDLTDQTSLTVKAYHQDYH
-382 SAFLRINQE
+382 
-391 LNGHNSL
+391 GHGSTYKANP
-398 TFETSH
+398 
-404 DDFHGHSATFW
+404 A
-415 ARGWYRK
+415 GWYLTANKPIDRLVND
-422 AGFYKGKYSEEKA
+422 YSVTYHFK
-435 ITEAEAKRT
+435 K
-444 PKDKLVDRREDYWY
+444 
-458 PNKNKVVE
+458 
-466 RLINNYSLTWKFQTD
+466 QTAQ
-481 KDTPGFLRYFNDYQ
+481 PGFLRYFNDYQ
-495 RTYWKNHY
+495 RTYWSNHY
-503 FTRSQGLEWQNNW
+503 FTRTQGLEWQDNW
-516 QLGPHQHLTAGAE
+516 QLDSHQHVTAGAE

-535 TNYEANYIDKKRHN
+535 TNYEAHYIDKKRHN
-549 QALYAEDALTFG
+549 QAFYAEDALTFG

-572 DNSTFG
+572 RNSTFG
-578 AHQTP
+578 SHQTP
-583 RLAMNYKANKDFN
+583 RLAMNYKANDAFN

-612 QFYITS
+612 QFYMTTSRGKITS
-618 TSHGNENLQPE
+618 QGNENLQPE
-629 EGYTQTL
+629 EGYTETL
-636 GFQYQAGPKTSLEGS
+636 GFQYQTGPKTVLEGS
-651 IFHSN
+651 VFHSN
-656 LENVIRWN
+656 LQHVIRWN
-664 RTSSYS
+664 RAVMPH
-670 EAENLNE
+670 EAENLDE

-691 NDKWDYEAG
+691 NDKWDYEGG
-700 YSYIHT
+700 YSYIRT
-706 KVDQGKGDG
+706 KVDKGAG
-715 LVYDTSY
+715 LTFDTTY

-729 AGVHYQSG
+729 AGIHYHSG
-737 KWQAAV
+737 KWQAGA

-763 WNASASYAPDKSTTI
+763 WNVSASYSPDAATTM
-778 YARVNNFN
+778 YVKVNNLN
-786 DESYDLY
+786 DEAYDLY

-801 NWQIGVKKKF
+801 NWQVGVKKKF

>member
-13 AGASVSLHAAVYLA
+13 AGASVSLHAAIYLA

-66 GTDEDLGGAADSEG
+66 GTDEDLGGAADPEG

-149 GGTGRAAGPGKNEA
+149 GGTVRAAGPGKNEA

-186 SPIKLSEAKTV
+186 FPIKLSEAKIV

-318 KGNRNESSLDAYTG
+318 KGDRRESSLDAYTG
-332 SWGSHGL
+332 SWGMHGY
-339 TLTNEGRAGKTS
+339 TLTDSGRAGATS
-351 WLLNGSI
+351 WLVSGSLEQ
-358 RERQYFGFPNGMPT
+358 REYYAFPHGANT
-372 DSSHADYHDA
+372 DHSRGDIAKKSLSLRLDQDLTDQTSLTVKAYHQDYH
-382 SAFLRINQE
+382 
-391 LNGHNSL
+391 GHGSTYKANP
-398 TFETSH
+398 
-404 DDFHGHSATFW
+404 A
-415 ARGWYRK
+415 GWYLTANKPIDRLVND
-422 AGFYKGKYSEEKA
+422 YSVTYHFK
-435 ITEAEAKRT
+435 K
-444 PKDKLVDRREDYWY
+444 
-458 PNKNKVVE
+458 
-466 RLINNYSLTWKFQTD
+466 QTAQ
-481 KDTPGFLRYFNDYQ
+481 PGFLRYFNDYQ
-495 RTYWKNHY
+495 RTYWSNHY
-503 FTRSQGLEWQNNW
+503 FTRTQGLEWQDNW
-516 QLGPHQHLTAGAE
+516 QLDSHQHVTAGAE

-535 TNYEANYIDKKRHN
+535 TNYEAHYIDKKRHN
-549 QALYAEDALTFG
+549 QAFYAEDALTFG

-572 DNSTFG
+572 RNSTFG
-578 AHQTP
+578 SHQTP
-583 RLAMNYKANKDFN
+583 RLAMNYKANDAFN

-612 QFYITS
+612 QFYMTTSRGKITS
-618 TSHGNENLQPE
+618 QGNENLQPE
-629 EGYTQTL
+629 EGYTETL
-636 GFQYQAGPKTSLEGS
+636 GFQYQAGPKTVLEGS
-651 IFHSN
+651 VFHSN
-656 LENVIRWN
+656 LQHVIRWN
-664 RTSSYS
+664 RAVMPH
-670 EAENLNE
+670 EAENLDE

-691 NDKWDYEAG
+691 NDKWDYEGG
-700 YSYIHT
+700 YSYIRT
-706 KVDQGKGDG
+706 KVDKGAG
-715 LVYDTSY
+715 LTFDTTY

-729 AGVHYQSG
+729 AGIHYHSG
-737 KWQAAV
+737 KWQAGA

-763 WNASASYAPDKSTTI
+763 WNVSASYSPDAATTM
-778 YARVNNFN
+778 YVKVNNLN
-786 DESYDLY
+786 DEAYDLY

-801 NWQIGVKKKF
+801 NWQVGVKKKF